1 MSQEYTEDKEV
12 KLTKLSSGRRLLEAM
27 LILCSLFAIWLMAAL
42 LSFNPSDPSWSQ
54 TAWHEPIHNLGGAPG
69 AWLADTLFFI
79 FGVMAYTIP
88 VIIIGGC
95 WFAWRHQE
103 NDEYIDYFAVS
114 LRLIGALALILTSC
128 GLAAINADDIWYFA
142 SGGVI
147 GSLLS
152 TTLQPLLHSSGG
164 TIALLCI
171 WAAGLTLFTGWSWV
185 SIAEK
190 LGGGILSV
198 LTFAS
203 NRTRRDDT
211 WVDEGE
217 YEDEEEEYDD
227 EEAARP
233 QESRRARI
241 LRSALA
247 RRKRLAEKFT
257 NPMGRKT
264 DAALFSGKRM
274 DDGEEVVQYSASGAP
289 VAADDVLFSGASAA
303 RPAEDDVLFSGASAV
318 RPGDFDPYDPL
329 LNGHSIAEPVS
340 AAAAATAA
348 PQAWAESPVGH
359 HGAAPAY
366 QPEASYPPQQAYQP
380 EPAPFQQAAYQP
392 PAGQTAPQAY
402 QPEPAPYQ
410 QPVYDPRAGQP
421 APQAYQPEPAPYQ
434 QPAYDPY
441 AGQPA
446 PQAYQPEP
454 APYQQPAYDPH
465 AGQPAPQAYQPEPAP
480 YQQPAYDPHAGQPA
494 PQAYQPELAPYQQP
508 TYDPHAGQPA
518 PQAYQPEPAPYQQP
532 AYDPYAGQ
540 PAPQAYQQPAYDPH
554 AGQPAPQPYQP
565 EPAAYQPQS
574 APVPPPEPEPEVVQE
589 EVKRPP
595 LYYFEE
601 VEEKRARER
610 ELLASWYQPIPEPE
624 SPIATKPLTPPTTA
638 SKPPVE
644 TTVVSAVA
652 AGVHQATAAS
662 GGAAAATSSTA
673 ASAAATPLFSP
684 ASSGPRVQ
692 VKEGIGPKLPRPNRV
707 RVPTRREL
715 ASYGIKLPSQREAE
729 QRARQAE
736 RDPHY
741 DDELLSDEEADAME
755 QDELARQFAATQ
767 QQRYGHRWEDDNA
780 TDDDEADAA
789 AEAELARQFAA
800 TQQQRYATE
809 QPPGANP
816 FSPADYEFSPMKT
829 LVNDGPSEPLFTPTP
844 EVQPQQPAQRYQQPA
859 AAPQQGYQPAQHQPI
874 HHQPVPPQP
883 QSYPTASQPVQPQQP
898 VAPQGHQPAAPA
910 PQESL
915 IHPLLMRNGDS
926 RPLQKPT
933 TPLPSLDLL
942 TPPPSEVEP
951 VDTFALEQMAR
962 LVEARLADF
971 RIKADVVNYSPGPVI
986 TRFELNLAPGVKAA
1000 RISNLSRDLAR
1011 SLSTVAV
1018 RVVEV
1023 IPGKP
1028 YVGLELPNK
1037 KRQTVYLREVL
1048 DNAKFRDNPSPLT
1061 VVLGKDIAGDP
1072 VVADLAKM
1080 PHLLVAGTTG
1090 SGKSVGVNAMILSM
1104 LYKAQPEDVR
1114 FIMIDPKMLELSV
1127 YEGIPHLLTEVVTDM
1142 KDAANALRWSVNEM
1156 ERRYKLMSALGVRNL
1171 AGYNEKIA
1179 EAARMGRPIPDPYWK
1194 PGDSMDAVH
1203 PVLEKLPYIVVL
1215 VDEFADLMMTVGKK
1229 VEELIARLAQKA
1241 RAAGIHLVLAT
1252 QRPSVDVIT
1261 GLIKANI
1268 PTRIAFTVSSKI
1280 DSRTILDQGGAESLL
1295 GMGDMLYSG
1304 PNSTTPV
1311 RVHGAFVRDQEVH
1324 AVVQDWKARGRPQ
1337 YVDGITSDSESEGG
1351 GGGFDGGE
1359 ELDPLFDQAVN
1370 FVTEKRKASISGV
1383 QRQFRIGYNRAARI
1397 IEQME
1402 AQGIV
1407 SEQGHNGNREVLAP
1421 PPFE

>member
-1 MSQEYTEDKEV
+1 MSQEYTEDKDV
-12 KLTKLSSGRRLLEAM
+12 TLTKLSSGRRLLEAL
-27 LILCSLFAIWLMAAL
+27 LILIALFAVWLMAAL

-88 VIIIGGC
+88 VIIVGGC
-95 WFAWRHQE
+95 WFAWRHQST
-103 NDEYIDYFAVS
+103 DDYIDYFAVS
-114 LRLIGALALILTSC
+114 LRLIGVLALILTSC

-164 TIALLCI
+164 TIMLLCI

-190 LGGGILSV
+190 LGGWLLNI

-211 WVDEGE
+211 WVD
-217 YEDEEEEYDD
+217 DEEYDD
-227 EEAARP
+227 EYDEETDGVQR
-233 QESRRARI
+233 ESRRARI
-241 LRSALA
+241 LRGALA
-247 RRKRLAEKFT
+247 RRKRLAEKFS
-257 NPMGRKT
+257 NPRGRQT

-274 DDGEEVVQYSASGAP
+274 DDDEDIQYSARG
-289 VAADDVLFSGASAA
+289 VAADPDDVLFSGNRATQ
-303 RPAEDDVLFSGASAV
+303 PEYDE
-318 RPGDFDPYDPL
+318 YDPL
-329 LNGHSIAEPVS
+329 LNGHSVTEPVA
-340 AAAAATAA
+340 AAAAATAVTQTWAASADPIMQTPPMPGAEPVVAQPTVEWQPVPGPQTGEPVIAPAPEGYQPHPQYAQPQEAQSAPWPQPVPVASA
-348 PQAWAESPVGH
+348 PQYAATPATAAEYDSL
-359 HGAAPAY
+359 APQETQPQWQAPDAEQHW
-366 QPEASYPPQQAYQP
+366 QPEPTHQPTPVYQP
-380 EPAPFQQAAYQP
+380 EPIAAEPSHMP
-392 PAGQTAPQAY
+392 PPVI
-402 QPEPAPYQ
+402 E
-410 QPVYDPRAGQP
+410 QPVA
-421 APQAYQPEPAPYQ
+421 
-434 QPAYDPY
+434 
-441 AGQPA
+441 
-446 PQAYQPEP
+446 
-454 APYQQPAYDPH
+454 
-465 AGQPAPQAYQPEPAP
+465 
-480 YQQPAYDPHAGQPA
+480 
-494 PQAYQPELAPYQQP
+494 
-508 TYDPHAGQPA
+508 T
-518 PQAYQPEPAPYQQP
+518 
-532 AYDPYAGQ
+532 
-540 PAPQAYQQPAYDPH
+540 
-554 AGQPAPQPYQP
+554 
-565 EPAAYQPQS
+565 
-574 APVPPPEPEPEVVQE
+574 EPEPVIE
-589 EVKRPP
+589 ETRPARPP

-610 ELLASWYQPIPEPE
+610 EQLAAWYQPIPEPVKE
-624 SPIATKPLTPPTTA
+624 NVPVKPTVSVAP
-638 SKPPVE
+638 SIPPVE
-644 TTVVSAVA
+644 AVA
-652 AGVHQATAAS
+652 AAAS
-662 GGAAAATSSTA
+662 LDAGIKSGALAAGAAAAA
-673 ASAAATPLFSP
+673 PAFGLATGG
-684 ASSGPRVQ
+684 APRPQ
-692 VKEGIGPKLPRPNRV
+692 VKEGIGPQLPRPNRV

-715 ASYGIKLPSQREAE
+715 ASYGIKLPSQRIAEEKAREAE
-729 QRARQAE
+729 RNQYETGAQ
-736 RDPHY
+736 
-741 DDELLSDEEADAME
+741 LTDEEIDAMH
-755 QDELARQFAATQ
+755 QDELARQFAQSQQHRYGETYQHDTQ
-767 QQRYGHRWEDDNA
+767 QAEDDD
-780 TDDDEADAA
+780 TA

-800 TQQQRYATE
+800 SQQQRYSGE
-809 QPPGANP
+809 QPAGAQP
-816 FSPADYEFSPMKT
+816 FSLDDLDFSPMKV
-829 LVNDGPSEPLFTPTP
+829 LVDEGPHEPLFTPSVMPESTP
-844 EVQPQQPAQRYQQPA
+844 VQQPVA
-859 AAPQQGYQPAQHQPI
+859 
-874 HHQPVPPQP
+874 PQP
-883 QSYPTASQPVQPQQP
+883 QYQQPQQP
-898 VAPQGHQPAAPA
+898 VAPQPQYQQPQQPVA
-910 PQESL
+910 PQPQYQQPQQPIAPQPQYQQPQQPVAPQPQYQQPQQPVAPQPQYQQPQQPTAPQPQYQQPQQPVAPQPQYQQPQQPTAPQDSL

-926 RPLQKPT
+926 RPLQRPT

-1048 DNAKFRDNPSPLT
+1048 DNAKFRENPSPLT

-1194 PGDSMDAVH
+1194 PGDSMDVQH

-1304 PNSTTPV
+1304 PNSTMPV

-1359 ELDPLFDQAVN
+1359 ELDALFDQAVN
-1370 FVTEKRKASISGV
+1370 FVTQKRKASISGV

-1407 SEQGHNGNREVLAP
+1407 SAQGHNGNREVLAP

>member
-12 KLTKLSSGRRLLEAM
+12 TLSKLSSGRRLLEAL
-27 LILCSLFAIWLMAAL
+27 LIVIALFAVWLMAAL

-54 TAWHEPIHNLGGAPG
+54 TAWHEPIHNLGGVPG

-79 FGVMAYTIP
+79 FGVMAYTLP

-95 WFAWRHQE
+95 WFAWRHRQ
-103 NDEYIDYFAVS
+103 NDDYIDYFAVS

-152 TTLQPLLHSSGG
+152 SALQPMLHSSGG
-164 TIALLCI
+164 TLALLCI

-190 LGGGILSV
+190 IGSFILTI

-211 WVDEGE
+211 WVDEDE
-217 YEDEEEEYDD
+217 YEDEEEDD
-227 EEAARP
+227 APVQRR
-233 QESRRARI
+233 ESRRARI
-241 LRSALA
+241 LRGALA
-247 RRKRLAEKFT
+247 RRQRVAEKFA
-257 NPMGRKT
+257 NPLGRKT

-274 DDGEEVVQYSASGAP
+274 DEDEQVVYR
-289 VAADDVLFSGASAA
+289 AAGNQVDPDDVLFSGNRAT
-303 RPAEDDVLFSGASAV
+303 
-318 RPGDFDPYDPL
+318 PGDFDEYDPL
-329 LNGHSIAEPVS
+329 LNGHSVTEPVA
-340 AAAAATAA
+340 AAAAATTAAQAYAA
-348 PQAWAESPVGH
+348 PVDAVMPSAPVSPPESVIQ
-359 HGAAPAY
+359 
-366 QPEASYPPQQAYQP
+366 QPQVDW
-380 EPAPFQQAAYQP
+380 
-392 PAGQTAPQAY
+392 QTAPGVHT
-402 QPEPAPYQ
+402 PEPVIA
-410 QPVYDPRAGQP
+410 
-421 APQAYQPEPAPYQ
+421 PEPESYIPVQ
-434 QPAYDPY
+434 QE
-441 AGQPA
+441 QW
-446 PQAYQPEP
+446 Q
-454 APYQQPAYDPH
+454 
-465 AGQPAPQAYQPEPAP
+465 
-480 YQQPAYDPHAGQPA
+480 
-494 PQAYQPELAPYQQP
+494 
-508 TYDPHAGQPA
+508 
-518 PQAYQPEPAPYQQP
+518 
-532 AYDPYAGQ
+532 
-540 PAPQAYQQPAYDPH
+540 
-554 AGQPAPQPYQP
+554 QPYQP
-565 EPAAYQPQS
+565 PQPAYEPQHNAHYEQPVTQPYQEYVPEPVEPVQPYVAPQ
-574 APVPPPEPEPEVVQE
+574 PEPEPEPEIVE
-589 EVKRPP
+589 EVKPARPP

-601 VEEKRARER
+601 VEERRARER
-610 ELLASWYQPIPEPE
+610 EQLAAWYQPVPEPVQE
-624 SPIATKPLTPPTTA
+624 PVTKA
-638 SKPPVE
+638 AAVSAPPVDP
-644 TTVVSAVA
+644 TPSVA
-652 AGVHQATAAS
+652 PVAESVKQATAAAAVAAPVFS
-662 GGAAAATSSTA
+662 LATGGA
-673 ASAAATPLFSP
+673 
-684 ASSGPRVQ
+684 PRPQ
-692 VKEGIGPKLPRPNRV
+692 VKEGIGPQLPRPNRV

-715 ASYGIKLPSQREAE
+715 ASYGIKLPSQRMAE
-729 QRARQAE
+729 EKARESEYEDDADDMQQA
-736 RDPHY
+736 
-741 DDELLSDEEADAME
+741 
-755 QDELARQFAATQ
+755 ELARQFAAQ
-767 QQRYGHRWEDDNA
+767 QNQRYGEEYQHDEPA
-780 TDDDEADAA
+780 LDDDDA

-800 TQQQRYATE
+800 TQQQRYSGE
-809 QPPGANP
+809 QPAGANP
-816 FSPADYEFSPMKT
+816 FSLSDFEFSPMKD
-829 LVNDGPSEPLFTPTP
+829 LVDDGPSEPLFTPSVMP
-844 EVQPQQPAQRYQQPA
+844 EAEPVRQQPAQPSYAPQPQQPA
-859 AAPQQGYQPAQHQPI
+859 PQAY
-874 HHQPVPPQP
+874 
-883 QSYPTASQPVQPQQP
+883 TQPQQP
-898 VAPQGHQPAAPA
+898 QQPPQFQQPAPQ

-926 RPLQKPT
+926 RPLQRPS

-942 TPPPSEVEP
+942 TPPPAEVEP

-1048 DNAKFRDNPSPLT
+1048 DNTKFRDNPSPLT

-1194 PGDSMDAVH
+1194 PGDSMDAQH

-1304 PNSTTPV
+1304 PNSTSPV

-1337 YVDGITSDSESEGG
+1337 YVDGITSDTESEGG

-1421 PPFE
+1421 PPFD

>member
-1 MSQEYTEDKEV
+1 MLLSVLASGGKSLEPREPFLSQEYTEDKDV
-12 KLTKLSSGRRLLEAM
+12 TLTKLSSGRRLLEAL
-27 LILCSLFAIWLMAAL
+27 LILIALFAVWLMAAL

-88 VIIIGGC
+88 VIIVGGC
-95 WFAWRHQE
+95 WFAWRHQST
-103 NDEYIDYFAVS
+103 DDYIDYFAVS
-114 LRLIGALALILTSC
+114 LRLIGVLALILTSC

-164 TIALLCI
+164 TIMLLCI

-190 LGGGILSV
+190 LGGWLLNI

-211 WVDEGE
+211 WVD
-217 YEDEEEEYDD
+217 DEEYDD
-227 EEAARP
+227 EYDEETDGVQR
-233 QESRRARI
+233 ESRRARI
-241 LRSALA
+241 LRGALA
-247 RRKRLAEKFT
+247 RRKRLAEKFS
-257 NPMGRKT
+257 NPRGRQT

-274 DDGEEVVQYSASGAP
+274 DDDEDIQYSARG
-289 VAADDVLFSGASAA
+289 VAADPDDVLFSGNRATQ
-303 RPAEDDVLFSGASAV
+303 PEYDE
-318 RPGDFDPYDPL
+318 YDPL
-329 LNGHSIAEPVS
+329 LNGHSVTEPVA
-340 AAAAATAA
+340 AAAAATAVTQTWAASADPIMQTPPMPGAEPVVAQPTVEWQPVPGPQTGEPVMAPAPEGYQPHPQYAQPQEAQSAPWQQPVPVASA
-348 PQAWAESPVGH
+348 PQYAATPATAAEYDSL
-359 HGAAPAY
+359 APQETQPQWQAPDAEQHW
-366 QPEASYPPQQAYQP
+366 QPEPTHQPEPVYQP
-380 EPAPFQQAAYQP
+380 EPIAAEPSHMP
-392 PAGQTAPQAY
+392 PPVI
-402 QPEPAPYQ
+402 E
-410 QPVYDPRAGQP
+410 QPVA
-421 APQAYQPEPAPYQ
+421 
-434 QPAYDPY
+434 
-441 AGQPA
+441 
-446 PQAYQPEP
+446 
-454 APYQQPAYDPH
+454 
-465 AGQPAPQAYQPEPAP
+465 
-480 YQQPAYDPHAGQPA
+480 
-494 PQAYQPELAPYQQP
+494 
-508 TYDPHAGQPA
+508 T
-518 PQAYQPEPAPYQQP
+518 
-532 AYDPYAGQ
+532 
-540 PAPQAYQQPAYDPH
+540 
-554 AGQPAPQPYQP
+554 
-565 EPAAYQPQS
+565 
-574 APVPPPEPEPEVVQE
+574 EPEPDTE
-589 EVKRPP
+589 ETRPARPP

-610 ELLASWYQPIPEPE
+610 EQLAAWYQPIPEPVKE
-624 SPIATKPLTPPTTA
+624 NVPVKPTVSVAP
-638 SKPPVE
+638 SIPPVE
-644 TTVVSAVA
+644 AVA
-652 AGVHQATAAS
+652 AAAS
-662 GGAAAATSSTA
+662 LDAGIKSGALAAGAAAAAPAFSL
-673 ASAAATPLFSP
+673 ATGG
-684 ASSGPRVQ
+684 APRPQ
-692 VKEGIGPKLPRPNRV
+692 VKEGIGPQLPRPNRV

-715 ASYGIKLPSQREAE
+715 ASYGIKLPSQRIAEEKAREAE
-729 QRARQAE
+729 RNQYETGAQ
-736 RDPHY
+736 
-741 DDELLSDEEADAME
+741 LTDEEIDAMH
-755 QDELARQFAATQ
+755 QDELARQFAQSQQHRYGETYQHDTQ
-767 QQRYGHRWEDDNA
+767 QAEDDD
-780 TDDDEADAA
+780 TA

-800 TQQQRYATE
+800 SQQQRYSGE
-809 QPPGANP
+809 QPAGAQP
-816 FSPADYEFSPMKT
+816 FSLDDLDFSPMKV
-829 LVNDGPSEPLFTPTP
+829 LVDEGPHEPLFTPGVMPESTP
-844 EVQPQQPAQRYQQPA
+844 VQQPVA
-859 AAPQQGYQPAQHQPI
+859 
-874 HHQPVPPQP
+874 PQP
-883 QSYPTASQPVQPQQP
+883 QYQQPQQP
-898 VAPQGHQPAAPA
+898 VAPQPQYQQPQQPVASQPQYQQPQQPVA
-910 PQESL
+910 PQPQYQQPQQPVAPQPQYQQPQQPVAPQPQYQQPQQPVAPQPQYQQPQQPVAPQPQYQQPQQPTAPQDSL

-926 RPLQKPT
+926 RPLQRPT

-1048 DNAKFRDNPSPLT
+1048 DNAKFRENPSPLT

-1194 PGDSMDAVH
+1194 PGDSMDVQH

-1304 PNSTTPV
+1304 PNSTMPV

-1359 ELDPLFDQAVN
+1359 ELDALFDQAVN
-1370 FVTEKRKASISGV
+1370 FVTQKRKASISGV

-1407 SEQGHNGNREVLAP
+1407 SAQGHNGNREVLAP

>member
-12 KLTKLSSGRRLLEAM
+12 TLTKLSSGRRLLEAL
-27 LILCSLFAIWLMAAL
+27 LILIVLFAVWLMAAL

-54 TAWHEPIHNLGGAPG
+54 TAWHEPIHNLGGMPG

-88 VIIIGGC
+88 VIIVGGC
-95 WFAWRHQE
+95 WFAWRHQSS
-103 NDEYIDYFAVS
+103 DEYIDYFAVS
-114 LRLIGALALILTSC
+114 LRIIGVLALILTSC

-164 TIALLCI
+164 TIALLCV

-185 SIAEK
+185 TIAEK
-190 LGGGILSV
+190 LGGWILNI

-211 WVDEGE
+211 WVDEDEYEDDEE
-217 YEDEEEEYDD
+217 YEDENHGK
-227 EEAARP
+227 
-233 QESRRARI
+233 QHESRRARI
-241 LRSALA
+241 LRGALA
-247 RRKRLAEKFT
+247 RRKRLAEKFI
-257 NPMGRKT
+257 NPMGRQT

-274 DDGEEVVQYSASGAP
+274 DDDEEIIYNARG
-289 VAADDVLFSGASAA
+289 VAADPDDVLFSGNRATQ
-303 RPAEDDVLFSGASAV
+303 PEYDE
-318 RPGDFDPYDPL
+318 YDPL
-329 LNGHSIAEPVS
+329 LNGAPITEPV
-340 AAAAATAA
+340 AVAAAATTATQSWAA
-348 PQAWAESPVGH
+348 PVEPVTQTPPVASVDVPPSQPTVAWQPVPGPQT
-359 HGAAPAY
+359 GEPVIAPA
-366 QPEASYPPQQAYQP
+366 PEGYPQQSQYAQP
-380 EPAPFQQAAYQP
+380 AVQYNEPL
-392 PAGQTAPQAY
+392 
-402 QPEPAPYQ
+402 Q
-410 QPVYDPRAGQP
+410 QPVQPQQPYYAPAAEQP
-421 APQAYQPEPAPYQ
+421 AQQPYYAPAAEQPVQQPYYAPAPEQPVAGNAWQAEEQQSTFAPQSTYQTEQTYQ
-434 QPAYDPY
+434 QPA
-441 AGQPA
+441 AQ
-446 PQAYQPEP
+446 EP
-454 APYQQPAYDPH
+454 LYQQP
-465 AGQPAPQAYQPEPAP
+465 QSVE
-480 YQQPAYDPHAGQPA
+480 QQP
-494 PQAYQPELAPYQQP
+494 
-508 TYDPHAGQPA
+508 
-518 PQAYQPEPAPYQQP
+518 
-532 AYDPYAGQ
+532 
-540 PAPQAYQQPAYDPH
+540 
-554 AGQPAPQPYQP
+554 
-565 EPAAYQPQS
+565 
-574 APVPPPEPEPEVVQE
+574 VVEPEPVVE
-589 EVKRPP
+589 ETKPARPP

-610 ELLASWYQPIPEPE
+610 EQLAAWYQPIPEPVKE
-624 SPIATKPLTPPTTA
+624 PEPIKSSLKAPSVA
-638 SKPPVE
+638 AVPPVE
-644 TTVVSAVA
+644 AAAAVSPL
-652 AGVHQATAAS
+652 AS
-662 GGAAAATSSTA
+662 GVKKATLATGAAATVA
-673 ASAAATPLFSP
+673 APVFSL
-684 ASSGPRVQ
+684 ANSGGPRPQ
-692 VKEGIGPKLPRPNRV
+692 VKEGIGPQLPRPKRI

-715 ASYGIKLPSQREAE
+715 ASYGIKLPSQRAAEEKAREA
-729 QRARQAE
+729 QRNQY
-736 RDPHY
+736 DSGDQY
-741 DDELLSDEEADAME
+741 NDDEIDAMQ
-755 QDELARQFAATQ
+755 QDELARQFAQTQ
-767 QQRYGHRWEDDNA
+767 QQRYGEQYQHDVPVNAED
-780 TDDDEADAA
+780 ADAA
-789 AEAELARQFAA
+789 AEAELARQFAQ
-800 TQQQRYATE
+800 TQQQRYSGE
-809 QPPGANP
+809 QPAGANP
-816 FSPADYEFSPMKT
+816 FSLDDFEFSPMKA
-829 LVNDGPSEPLFTPTP
+829 LLDDGPHEPLFTPIVEP
-844 EVQPQQPAQRYQQPA
+844 VQ
-859 AAPQQGYQPAQHQPI
+859 
-874 HHQPVPPQP
+874 
-883 QSYPTASQPVQPQQP
+883 QPQQP
-898 VAPQGHQPAAPA
+898 VAPQQQYQQPQQPVPPQQQYQQPQQPVA
-910 PQESL
+910 PQPQYQQPQQQVAPQPQYQQPQQPVAPQPQYQQPQQPVAPQPQYQQPQQPVAPQQQDTL
-915 IHPLLMRNGDS
+915 LHPLLMRNGDS
-926 RPLQKPT
+926 RPLHKPT

-1061 VVLGKDIAGDP
+1061 VVLGKDIAGEP

-1142 KDAANALRWSVNEM
+1142 KDAANALRWCVNEM

-1179 EAARMGRPIPDPYWK
+1179 EADRMMRPIPDPYWK
-1194 PGDSMDAVH
+1194 PGDSMDAQH
-1203 PVLEKLPYIVVL
+1203 PVLKKEPYIVVL

-1280 DSRTILDQGGAESLL
+1280 DSRTILDQAGAESLL

-1304 PNSTTPV
+1304 PNSTLPV

-1351 GGGFDGGE
+1351 AGGFDGAE
-1359 ELDPLFDQAVN
+1359 ELDPLFDQAVQ

-1421 PPFE
+1421 PPFD

>member
-1 MSQEYTEDKEV
+1 MSQEYTEDKDV
-12 KLTKLSSGRRLLEAM
+12 TLTKLSSGRRLLEAL
-27 LILCSLFAIWLMAAL
+27 LILIALFAVWLMAAL

-88 VIIIGGC
+88 VIIVGGC
-95 WFAWRHQE
+95 WFAWRHQST
-103 NDEYIDYFAVS
+103 DDYIDYFAVS
-114 LRLIGALALILTSC
+114 LRLIGVLALILTSC

-164 TIALLCI
+164 TIMLLCI

-190 LGGGILSV
+190 LGGWLLNI

-211 WVDEGE
+211 WVD
-217 YEDEEEEYDD
+217 DEEYDD
-227 EEAARP
+227 EYDEETDGVQR
-233 QESRRARI
+233 ESRRARI
-241 LRSALA
+241 LRGALA
-247 RRKRLAEKFT
+247 RRKRLAEKFS
-257 NPMGRKT
+257 NPRGRQT

-274 DDGEEVVQYSASGAP
+274 DDDEDIQYSARG
-289 VAADDVLFSGASAA
+289 VAADPDDVLFSGNRATQ
-303 RPAEDDVLFSGASAV
+303 PEYDE
-318 RPGDFDPYDPL
+318 YDPL
-329 LNGHSIAEPVS
+329 LNGHSVTEPVA
-340 AAAAATAA
+340 AAAAATAVTQTWAASADPIMQTPPMPGAEPVVAQPTVEWQPVPGPQTGEPVIAPAPEGYQPHPQYAQPQEAQSAPWQQPVPVASA
-348 PQAWAESPVGH
+348 PQYAATPATAAEYDSL
-359 HGAAPAY
+359 APQETQPQWQAPDAEQHW
-366 QPEASYPPQQAYQP
+366 QPEPTHQPEPVYQP
-380 EPAPFQQAAYQP
+380 EPIAAEPSHMP
-392 PAGQTAPQAY
+392 PPVI
-402 QPEPAPYQ
+402 E
-410 QPVYDPRAGQP
+410 QPVA
-421 APQAYQPEPAPYQ
+421 
-434 QPAYDPY
+434 
-441 AGQPA
+441 
-446 PQAYQPEP
+446 
-454 APYQQPAYDPH
+454 
-465 AGQPAPQAYQPEPAP
+465 
-480 YQQPAYDPHAGQPA
+480 
-494 PQAYQPELAPYQQP
+494 
-508 TYDPHAGQPA
+508 T
-518 PQAYQPEPAPYQQP
+518 
-532 AYDPYAGQ
+532 
-540 PAPQAYQQPAYDPH
+540 
-554 AGQPAPQPYQP
+554 
-565 EPAAYQPQS
+565 
-574 APVPPPEPEPEVVQE
+574 EPEPDTE
-589 EVKRPP
+589 ETRPARPP

-601 VEEKRARER
+601 VEEKRARKR
-610 ELLASWYQPIPEPE
+610 EQLAAWYQPIPEPVKE
-624 SPIATKPLTPPTTA
+624 NVPVKPTVSVAP
-638 SKPPVE
+638 SIPPVE
-644 TTVVSAVA
+644 AVA
-652 AGVHQATAAS
+652 AAAS
-662 GGAAAATSSTA
+662 LDAGIKSGALAAGAAAAAPAFSL
-673 ASAAATPLFSP
+673 ATGG
-684 ASSGPRVQ
+684 APRPQ
-692 VKEGIGPKLPRPNRV
+692 VKEGIGPQLPRPNRV

-715 ASYGIKLPSQREAE
+715 ASYGIKLPSQRIAEEKAREAE
-729 QRARQAE
+729 RNQYETGVQ
-736 RDPHY
+736 
-741 DDELLSDEEADAME
+741 LTDEEIDAMH
-755 QDELARQFAATQ
+755 QDELARQFAQSQQHRYGETYQHDTQ
-767 QQRYGHRWEDDNA
+767 QAEDDD
-780 TDDDEADAA
+780 TA

-800 TQQQRYATE
+800 SQQQRYSGE
-809 QPPGANP
+809 QPAGAQP
-816 FSPADYEFSPMKT
+816 FSLDDLDFSPMKV
-829 LVNDGPSEPLFTPTP
+829 LVDEGPHEPLFTPGVMPESTP
-844 EVQPQQPAQRYQQPA
+844 VQQPVA
-859 AAPQQGYQPAQHQPI
+859 
-874 HHQPVPPQP
+874 PQP
-883 QSYPTASQPVQPQQP
+883 QPQYQQPQQP
-898 VAPQGHQPAAPA
+898 VAPQPQYQQPQQPVA
-910 PQESL
+910 PQPQYQQPQQPVAPQPQYQQPQQPVAPQPQYQQPQQPTAPQDSL

-926 RPLQKPT
+926 RPLQRPT

-1048 DNAKFRDNPSPLT
+1048 DNAKFRENPSPLT

-1194 PGDSMDAVH
+1194 PGDSMDVQH

-1304 PNSTTPV
+1304 PNSTMPV

-1359 ELDPLFDQAVN
+1359 ELDALFDQAVN
-1370 FVTEKRKASISGV
+1370 FVTQKRKASISGV

-1407 SEQGHNGNREVLAP
+1407 SAQGHNGNREVLAP

>member
-12 KLTKLSSGRRLLEAM
+12 TLTKLSSGRRLLEAL
-27 LILCSLFAIWLMAAL
+27 LILIVLFAVWLMAAL

-54 TAWHEPIHNLGGAPG
+54 TAWHEPIHNLGGMPG

-88 VIIIGGC
+88 VIIVGGC
-95 WFAWRHQE
+95 WFAWRHQSS
-103 NDEYIDYFAVS
+103 DEYIDYFAVS
-114 LRLIGALALILTSC
+114 LRIIGVLALILTSC

-164 TIALLCI
+164 TIALLCV

-185 SIAEK
+185 TIAEK
-190 LGGGILSV
+190 LGGWILNI

-211 WVDEGE
+211 WVDEDEYEDDEE
-217 YEDEEEEYDD
+217 YEDENHGK
-227 EEAARP
+227 
-233 QESRRARI
+233 QHESRRARI
-241 LRSALA
+241 LRGALA
-247 RRKRLAEKFT
+247 RRKRLAEKFI
-257 NPMGRKT
+257 NPMGRQT

-274 DDGEEVVQYSASGAP
+274 DDDEEITYTARG
-289 VAADDVLFSGASAA
+289 VAADPDDVLFSGNRATQ
-303 RPAEDDVLFSGASAV
+303 PEYDE
-318 RPGDFDPYDPL
+318 YDPL
-329 LNGHSIAEPVS
+329 LNGAPITEPV
-340 AAAAATAA
+340 AVAAAATTATQSWAA
-348 PQAWAESPVGH
+348 PVEPVTQTPPVASVDVPPAQPTVAWQPVPGPQT
-359 HGAAPAY
+359 GEPVIAPA
-366 QPEASYPPQQAYQP
+366 PEGSPQQSQYAQP
-380 EPAPFQQAAYQP
+380 AVQYNEPL
-392 PAGQTAPQAY
+392 
-402 QPEPAPYQ
+402 Q
-410 QPVYDPRAGQP
+410 QPVQPQQPYYAPAAEQP
-421 APQAYQPEPAPYQ
+421 AQQPYYAPAPEQPVAGNAWQAEEQQSTFAPQSTYQTEQTYQ
-434 QPAYDPY
+434 QPA
-441 AGQPA
+441 AQ
-446 PQAYQPEP
+446 EP
-454 APYQQPAYDPH
+454 LYQQP
-465 AGQPAPQAYQPEPAP
+465 QPVE
-480 YQQPAYDPHAGQPA
+480 QQP
-494 PQAYQPELAPYQQP
+494 
-508 TYDPHAGQPA
+508 
-518 PQAYQPEPAPYQQP
+518 
-532 AYDPYAGQ
+532 
-540 PAPQAYQQPAYDPH
+540 
-554 AGQPAPQPYQP
+554 
-565 EPAAYQPQS
+565 
-574 APVPPPEPEPEVVQE
+574 VVEPEPVVE
-589 EVKRPP
+589 ETKPARPP

-610 ELLASWYQPIPEPE
+610 EQLAAWYQPIPEPVKE
-624 SPIATKPLTPPTTA
+624 PEPIKSSLKAPSVA
-638 SKPPVE
+638 AVPPVE
-644 TTVVSAVA
+644 AAAAVSPL
-652 AGVHQATAAS
+652 AS
-662 GGAAAATSSTA
+662 GVKKATLATGAAATVA
-673 ASAAATPLFSP
+673 APVFSL
-684 ASSGPRVQ
+684 ANSGGPRPQ
-692 VKEGIGPKLPRPNRV
+692 VKEGIGPQLPRPKRI

-715 ASYGIKLPSQREAE
+715 ASYGIKLPSQRAAEEKAREA
-729 QRARQAE
+729 QRNQY
-736 RDPHY
+736 DSGDQY
-741 DDELLSDEEADAME
+741 NDDEIDAMQ
-755 QDELARQFAATQ
+755 QDELARQFAQTQ
-767 QQRYGHRWEDDNA
+767 QQRYGEQYQHDVPVNAED
-780 TDDDEADAA
+780 ADAA
-789 AEAELARQFAA
+789 AEAELARQFAQ
-800 TQQQRYATE
+800 TQQQRYSGE
-809 QPPGANP
+809 QPAGANP
-816 FSPADYEFSPMKT
+816 FSLDDFEFSPMKA
-829 LVNDGPSEPLFTPTP
+829 LLDDGPHEPLFTPIVEP
-844 EVQPQQPAQRYQQPA
+844 VQ
-859 AAPQQGYQPAQHQPI
+859 
-874 HHQPVPPQP
+874 
-883 QSYPTASQPVQPQQP
+883 QPQQP
-898 VAPQGHQPAAPA
+898 VAPQQQYQQPQQPVPPQPQYQQPQQPVA
-910 PQESL
+910 PQPQYQQPQQPVAPQQQYQQPQQPVAPQQQYQQPQQPVAPQPQDTL
-915 IHPLLMRNGDS
+915 LHPLLMRNGDS
-926 RPLQKPT
+926 RPLHKPT

-1061 VVLGKDIAGDP
+1061 VVLGKDIAGEP

-1142 KDAANALRWSVNEM
+1142 KDAANALRWCVNEM

-1179 EAARMGRPIPDPYWK
+1179 EADRMMRPIPDPYWK
-1194 PGDSMDAVH
+1194 PGDSMDAQH
-1203 PVLEKLPYIVVL
+1203 PVLKKEPYIVVL

-1280 DSRTILDQGGAESLL
+1280 DSRTILDQAGAESLL

-1304 PNSTTPV
+1304 PNSTLPV

-1351 GGGFDGGE
+1351 AGGFDGAE
-1359 ELDPLFDQAVN
+1359 ELDPLFDQAVQ

-1421 PPFE
+1421 PPFD

>member
-12 KLTKLSSGRRLLEAM
+12 TLTKLSSGRRLLEAL
-27 LILCSLFAIWLMAAL
+27 LILIVLFAVWLMAAL

-54 TAWHEPIHNLGGAPG
+54 TAWHEPIHNLGGMPG

-88 VIIIGGC
+88 VIIVGGC
-95 WFAWRHQE
+95 WFAWRHQSS
-103 NDEYIDYFAVS
+103 DEYIDYFAVS
-114 LRLIGALALILTSC
+114 LRIIGVLALILTSC

-164 TIALLCI
+164 TIALLCV

-185 SIAEK
+185 TIAEK
-190 LGGGILSV
+190 LGGWILNI

-211 WVDEGE
+211 WVDEDEYEDDEE
-217 YEDEEEEYDD
+217 YEDENHGK
-227 EEAARP
+227 
-233 QESRRARI
+233 QHESRRARI
-241 LRSALA
+241 LRGALA
-247 RRKRLAEKFT
+247 RRKRLAEKFI
-257 NPMGRKT
+257 NPMGRQT

-274 DDGEEVVQYSASGAP
+274 DDDEEITYTARG
-289 VAADDVLFSGASAA
+289 VAADPDDVLFSGNRATQ
-303 RPAEDDVLFSGASAV
+303 PEYDE
-318 RPGDFDPYDPL
+318 YDPL
-329 LNGHSIAEPVS
+329 LNGAPITEPV
-340 AAAAATAA
+340 AVAAAATTATQSWAA
-348 PQAWAESPVGH
+348 PVEPVTQTPPVASVDVPPSQPTVAWQPVPGPQT
-359 HGAAPAY
+359 GEPVIAPA
-366 QPEASYPPQQAYQP
+366 PEGYPQQSQYAQP
-380 EPAPFQQAAYQP
+380 AVQYNEPL
-392 PAGQTAPQAY
+392 
-402 QPEPAPYQ
+402 Q
-410 QPVYDPRAGQP
+410 QPVQPQQPYYAPAAEQP
-421 APQAYQPEPAPYQ
+421 AQQPYYAPAAEQPVQQPYYAPAPEQPVAGNAWQAEEQQSTFAPQSTYQTEQTYQ
-434 QPAYDPY
+434 QPA
-441 AGQPA
+441 AQ
-446 PQAYQPEP
+446 EP
-454 APYQQPAYDPH
+454 LYQQP
-465 AGQPAPQAYQPEPAP
+465 QSVE
-480 YQQPAYDPHAGQPA
+480 QQP
-494 PQAYQPELAPYQQP
+494 
-508 TYDPHAGQPA
+508 
-518 PQAYQPEPAPYQQP
+518 
-532 AYDPYAGQ
+532 
-540 PAPQAYQQPAYDPH
+540 
-554 AGQPAPQPYQP
+554 
-565 EPAAYQPQS
+565 
-574 APVPPPEPEPEVVQE
+574 VVEPEPVVE
-589 EVKRPP
+589 ETKPARPP

-610 ELLASWYQPIPEPE
+610 EQLAAWYQPIPEPVKE
-624 SPIATKPLTPPTTA
+624 PEPIKSSLKAPSVA
-638 SKPPVE
+638 AVPPVE
-644 TTVVSAVA
+644 AAAAVSPL
-652 AGVHQATAAS
+652 AS
-662 GGAAAATSSTA
+662 GVKKATLATGAAATVA
-673 ASAAATPLFSP
+673 APVFSL
-684 ASSGPRVQ
+684 ANSGGPRPQ
-692 VKEGIGPKLPRPNRV
+692 VKEGIGPQLPRPKRI

-715 ASYGIKLPSQREAE
+715 ASYGIKLPSQRAAEEKAREA
-729 QRARQAE
+729 QRNQY
-736 RDPHY
+736 DSGDQY
-741 DDELLSDEEADAME
+741 NDDEIDAMQ
-755 QDELARQFAATQ
+755 QDELARQFAQTQ
-767 QQRYGHRWEDDNA
+767 QQRYGEQYQHDVPVNAED
-780 TDDDEADAA
+780 ADAA
-789 AEAELARQFAA
+789 AEAELARQFAQ
-800 TQQQRYATE
+800 TQQQRYSGE
-809 QPPGANP
+809 QPAGANP
-816 FSPADYEFSPMKT
+816 FSLDDFEFSPMKA
-829 LVNDGPSEPLFTPTP
+829 LLDDGPHEPLFTPIVEP
-844 EVQPQQPAQRYQQPA
+844 VQ
-859 AAPQQGYQPAQHQPI
+859 
-874 HHQPVPPQP
+874 
-883 QSYPTASQPVQPQQP
+883 QPQQP
-898 VAPQGHQPAAPA
+898 VAPQQQYQQPQQPVPPQPQYQQPQQPVA
-910 PQESL
+910 PQPQYQQPQQPVAPQQQYQQPQQPVPPQQQYQQPQQPVAPQPQDTL
-915 IHPLLMRNGDS
+915 LHPLLMRNGDS
-926 RPLQKPT
+926 RPLHKPT

-1061 VVLGKDIAGDP
+1061 VVLGKDIAGEP

-1142 KDAANALRWSVNEM
+1142 KDAANALRWCVNEM

-1179 EAARMGRPIPDPYWK
+1179 EADRMMRPIPDPYWK
-1194 PGDSMDAVH
+1194 PGDSMDAQH
-1203 PVLEKLPYIVVL
+1203 PVLKKEPYIVVL

-1280 DSRTILDQGGAESLL
+1280 DSRTILDQAGAESLL

-1304 PNSTTPV
+1304 PNSTLPV

-1351 GGGFDGGE
+1351 AGGFDGAE
-1359 ELDPLFDQAVN
+1359 ELDPLFDQAVQ

-1421 PPFE
+1421 PPFD

>member
-12 KLTKLSSGRRLLEAM
+12 TLTKLSSGRRLLEAL
-27 LILCSLFAIWLMAAL
+27 LILIVLFAVWLMAAL

-54 TAWHEPIHNLGGAPG
+54 TAWHEPIHNLGGMPG

-88 VIIIGGC
+88 VIIVGGC
-95 WFAWRHQE
+95 WFAWRHQSS
-103 NDEYIDYFAVS
+103 DEYIDYFAVS
-114 LRLIGALALILTSC
+114 LRIIGVLALILTSC

-164 TIALLCI
+164 TIALLCV

-185 SIAEK
+185 TIAEK
-190 LGGGILSV
+190 LGGWILNI

-211 WVDEGE
+211 WVDEDEYEDDEE
-217 YEDEEEEYDD
+217 YEDENHGK
-227 EEAARP
+227 
-233 QESRRARI
+233 QHESRRARI
-241 LRSALA
+241 LRGALA
-247 RRKRLAEKFT
+247 RRKRLAEKFI
-257 NPMGRKT
+257 NPMGRQT

-274 DDGEEVVQYSASGAP
+274 DDDEEITYTARG
-289 VAADDVLFSGASAA
+289 VAADPDDVLFSGNRATQ
-303 RPAEDDVLFSGASAV
+303 PEYDE
-318 RPGDFDPYDPL
+318 YDPL
-329 LNGHSIAEPVS
+329 LNGAPITEPV
-340 AAAAATAA
+340 AVAAATTTATQSWAA
-348 PQAWAESPVGH
+348 PVEPVTQTPPVASVDVPPSQPTVAWQPVPGPQT
-359 HGAAPAY
+359 GEPVIAPA
-366 QPEASYPPQQAYQP
+366 PEGYPQQSQYAQP
-380 EPAPFQQAAYQP
+380 AVQYNEPL
-392 PAGQTAPQAY
+392 
-402 QPEPAPYQ
+402 Q
-410 QPVYDPRAGQP
+410 QPVQPQQPYYAPAAEQP
-421 APQAYQPEPAPYQ
+421 AQQPYYAPAAEQPVQQPYYATAPEQPAQQPYYAPAPEQPVAGNAWQAEEQQSTFAPQSTYQTEQTYQ
-434 QPAYDPY
+434 QPA
-441 AGQPA
+441 AQ
-446 PQAYQPEP
+446 EP
-454 APYQQPAYDPH
+454 LYQQP
-465 AGQPAPQAYQPEPAP
+465 QSVE
-480 YQQPAYDPHAGQPA
+480 QQP
-494 PQAYQPELAPYQQP
+494 
-508 TYDPHAGQPA
+508 
-518 PQAYQPEPAPYQQP
+518 
-532 AYDPYAGQ
+532 
-540 PAPQAYQQPAYDPH
+540 
-554 AGQPAPQPYQP
+554 
-565 EPAAYQPQS
+565 
-574 APVPPPEPEPEVVQE
+574 VVEPEPVVE
-589 EVKRPP
+589 ETKPARPP

-610 ELLASWYQPIPEPE
+610 EQLAAWYQPIPEPVKE
-624 SPIATKPLTPPTTA
+624 PEPIKSSLKAPSVA
-638 SKPPVE
+638 AVPPVE
-644 TTVVSAVA
+644 AAAAVSPL
-652 AGVHQATAAS
+652 AS
-662 GGAAAATSSTA
+662 GVKKATLATGAAATVA
-673 ASAAATPLFSP
+673 APVFSL
-684 ASSGPRVQ
+684 ANSGGPRPQ
-692 VKEGIGPKLPRPNRV
+692 VKEGIGPQLPRPKRI

-715 ASYGIKLPSQREAE
+715 ASYGIKLPSQRAAEEKAREA
-729 QRARQAE
+729 QRNQY
-736 RDPHY
+736 DSGDQY
-741 DDELLSDEEADAME
+741 NDDEIDAMQ
-755 QDELARQFAATQ
+755 QDELARQFAQTQ
-767 QQRYGHRWEDDNA
+767 QQRYGEQYQHDVPVNAED
-780 TDDDEADAA
+780 ADAA
-789 AEAELARQFAA
+789 AEAELARQFAQ
-800 TQQQRYATE
+800 TQQQRYSGE
-809 QPPGANP
+809 QPAGANP
-816 FSPADYEFSPMKT
+816 FSLDDFEFSPMKA
-829 LVNDGPSEPLFTPTP
+829 LLDDGPHEPLFTPIVEP
-844 EVQPQQPAQRYQQPA
+844 VQ
-859 AAPQQGYQPAQHQPI
+859 
-874 HHQPVPPQP
+874 
-883 QSYPTASQPVQPQQP
+883 QPQQP
-898 VAPQGHQPAAPA
+898 VAPQQ
-910 PQESL
+910 QDTL
-915 IHPLLMRNGDS
+915 LHPLLMRNGDS
-926 RPLQKPT
+926 RPLHKPT

-1061 VVLGKDIAGDP
+1061 VVLGKDIAGEP

-1142 KDAANALRWSVNEM
+1142 KDAANALRWCVNEM

-1179 EAARMGRPIPDPYWK
+1179 EADRMMRPIPDPYWK
-1194 PGDSMDAVH
+1194 PGDSMDAQH
-1203 PVLEKLPYIVVL
+1203 PVLKKEPYIVVL

-1280 DSRTILDQGGAESLL
+1280 DSRTILDQAGAESLL

-1304 PNSTTPV
+1304 PNSTLPV

-1351 GGGFDGGE
+1351 AGGFDGAE
-1359 ELDPLFDQAVN
+1359 ELDPLFDQAVQ

-1421 PPFE
+1421 PPFD

>member
-12 KLTKLSSGRRLLEAM
+12 KLTKLSSGRRVLEAL

-54 TAWHEPIHNLGGAPG
+54 TAWHEPIHNLGGMPG

-103 NDEYIDYFAVS
+103 NDEYVDYFAVS

-190 LGGGILSV
+190 LGGAILSI

-217 YEDEEEEYDD
+217 YEDDEYED
-227 EEAARP
+227 EEDDDTAQPR
-233 QESRRARI
+233 ESRRARI

-247 RRKRLAEKFT
+247 RRKRLAEKFA

-274 DDGEEVVQYSASGAP
+274 DDAEAVQYSASGAP

-303 RPAEDDVLFSGASAV
+303 RP
-318 RPGDFDPYDPL
+318 GDLDPYDPL
-329 LNGHSIAEPVS
+329 LNGHTVADPIGAAS
-340 AAAAATAA
+340 AAVVA
-348 PQAWAESPVGH
+348 PQAWAEQGT
-359 HGAAPAY
+359 GQAY
-366 QPEASYPPQQAYQP
+366 QPEAAHLQPPVYQPEYAPQQPPVYQPEAAHPQQPAYQPQYAPQQPPVYQPEAAHPQQPVYQPEYAPQQPPVYQPEAAHPQQPIYQP
-380 EPAPFQQAAYQP
+380 EPAV
-392 PAGQTAPQAY
+392 
-402 QPEPAPYQ
+402 Q
-410 QPVYDPRAGQP
+410 QPVYHQ
-421 APQAYQPEPAPYQ
+421 EPAP
-434 QPAYDPY
+434 
-441 AGQPA
+441 
-446 PQAYQPEP
+446 
-454 APYQQPAYDPH
+454 
-465 AGQPAPQAYQPEPAP
+465 
-480 YQQPAYDPHAGQPA
+480 
-494 PQAYQPELAPYQQP
+494 
-508 TYDPHAGQPA
+508 
-518 PQAYQPEPAPYQQP
+518 
-532 AYDPYAGQ
+532 
-540 PAPQAYQQPAYDPH
+540 
-554 AGQPAPQPYQP
+554 
-565 EPAAYQPQS
+565 AA
-574 APVPPPEPEPEVVQE
+574 EPETPQE
-589 EVKRPP
+589 ETKRPP
-595 LYYFEE
+595 MYYFEE

-610 ELLASWYQPIPEPE
+610 ELLESWYQPIPEPA
-624 SPIATKPLTPPTTA
+624 SPVATKPITTPAAP
-638 SKPPVE
+638 SKPSVDAAAV
-644 TTVVSAVA
+644 TAVA
-652 AGVHQATAAS
+652 AGVHQATTS
-662 GGAAAATSSTA
+662 GSAAAAASVASTA
-673 ASAAATPLFSP
+673 ADAAPVFSP

-715 ASYGIKLPSQREAE
+715 ASYGIKLPSQRIAE
-729 QRARQAE
+729 ERARRAE
-736 RDPHY
+736 LEHHY
-741 DDELLSDEEADAME
+741 DNEPLSDEEADALE

-767 QQRYGHRWEDDNA
+767 QQRYGESWESES
-780 TDDDEADAA
+780 DEQDEDAA

-800 TQQQRYATE
+800 TQQQRYASE

-844 EVQPQQPAQRYQQPA
+844 EVQPQQPAQHYQQPA
-859 AAPQQGYQPAQHQPI
+859 AAPQQGYQPAQQPM
-874 HHQPVPPQP
+874 QQ
-883 QSYPTASQPVQPQQP
+883 QQP
-898 VAPQGHQPAAPA
+898 VAQQPAPS
-910 PQESL
+910 PQDSL

-926 RPLQKPT
+926 RPLQRPT

-1048 DNAKFRDNPSPLT
+1048 DCPKFRENPSPLT

-1304 PNSTTPV
+1304 PNSTMPV

>member
-1 MSQEYTEDKEV
+1 M
-12 KLTKLSSGRRLLEAM
+12 
-27 LILCSLFAIWLMAAL
+27 
-42 LSFNPSDPSWSQ
+42 
-54 TAWHEPIHNLGGAPG
+54 
-69 AWLADTLFFI
+69 
-79 FGVMAYTIP
+79 
-88 VIIIGGC
+88 
-95 WFAWRHQE
+95 
-103 NDEYIDYFAVS
+103 
-114 LRLIGALALILTSC
+114 ALILTSC

-164 TIALLCI
+164 TIALLCV

-185 SIAEK
+185 TIAEK
-190 LGGGILSV
+190 LGGWILNI

-211 WVDEGE
+211 WVDEDEYEDDEE
-217 YEDEEEEYDD
+217 YEDENHGK
-227 EEAARP
+227 
-233 QESRRARI
+233 QHESRRARI
-241 LRSALA
+241 LRGALA
-247 RRKRLAEKFT
+247 RRKRLAEKFI
-257 NPMGRKT
+257 NPMGRQT

-274 DDGEEVVQYSASGAP
+274 DDDEEITYTARG
-289 VAADDVLFSGASAA
+289 VAADPDDVLFSGNRATQ
-303 RPAEDDVLFSGASAV
+303 PEYDE
-318 RPGDFDPYDPL
+318 YDPL
-329 LNGHSIAEPVS
+329 LNGAPITEPV
-340 AAAAATAA
+340 AVAAAATTAAQSWAA
-348 PQAWAESPVGH
+348 PVEPVTQTPPVASVDVPPSQPTVAWQPVPGPQT
-359 HGAAPAY
+359 GEPVIAPA
-366 QPEASYPPQQAYQP
+366 PEGYPQQPQYAQP
-380 EPAPFQQAAYQP
+380 AVQYNEPL
-392 PAGQTAPQAY
+392 
-402 QPEPAPYQ
+402 Q
-410 QPVYDPRAGQP
+410 QPVQPQQPYYAPAAEQPVQQPYYAPAAEQPVQQPYYAP
-421 APQAYQPEPAPYQ
+421 APEQPVAGNAWQAEEQQSTFAPQSTYQTEQTYQ
-434 QPAYDPY
+434 QPA
-441 AGQPA
+441 AQ
-446 PQAYQPEP
+446 EP
-454 APYQQPAYDPH
+454 LYQQP
-465 AGQPAPQAYQPEPAP
+465 QPVE
-480 YQQPAYDPHAGQPA
+480 QQP
-494 PQAYQPELAPYQQP
+494 
-508 TYDPHAGQPA
+508 
-518 PQAYQPEPAPYQQP
+518 
-532 AYDPYAGQ
+532 
-540 PAPQAYQQPAYDPH
+540 
-554 AGQPAPQPYQP
+554 
-565 EPAAYQPQS
+565 
-574 APVPPPEPEPEVVQE
+574 VVEPEPVVE
-589 EVKRPP
+589 ETKPARPP

-610 ELLASWYQPIPEPE
+610 EQLAAWYQPIPEPVKE
-624 SPIATKPLTPPTTA
+624 PEPIKSSLKAPSVA
-638 SKPPVE
+638 AVPPVE
-644 TTVVSAVA
+644 TAAAVSPL
-652 AGVHQATAAS
+652 AS
-662 GGAAAATSSTA
+662 GVKKATLATGAAATVA
-673 ASAAATPLFSP
+673 APVFSL
-684 ASSGPRVQ
+684 ANSGGPRPQ
-692 VKEGIGPKLPRPNRV
+692 VKEGIGPQLPRPKRI

-715 ASYGIKLPSQREAE
+715 ASYGIKLPSQRAAEEKAREA
-729 QRARQAE
+729 QRNQY
-736 RDPHY
+736 DSGDQY
-741 DDELLSDEEADAME
+741 NDDEIDAMQ
-755 QDELARQFAATQ
+755 QDELARQFAQTQ
-767 QQRYGHRWEDDNA
+767 QQRYGEQYQHDVPVNAED
-780 TDDDEADAA
+780 ADAA
-789 AEAELARQFAA
+789 AEAELARQFAQ
-800 TQQQRYATE
+800 TQQQRYSGE
-809 QPPGANP
+809 QPAGANP
-816 FSPADYEFSPMKT
+816 FSLDDFEFSPMKA
-829 LVNDGPSEPLFTPTP
+829 LLDDGPHEPLFTPIVEP
-844 EVQPQQPAQRYQQPA
+844 VQ
-859 AAPQQGYQPAQHQPI
+859 
-874 HHQPVPPQP
+874 
-883 QSYPTASQPVQPQQP
+883 QPQQP
-898 VAPQGHQPAAPA
+898 VAPQQQYQQPQQPVA
-910 PQESL
+910 PQQQYQQPQQPVAPQPQYQQPQQPVAPQQQYQQPQQPVAPQPQYQQPQQPVAPQQQYQQPQQPVAPQPQDTL
-915 IHPLLMRNGDS
+915 LHPLLMRNGDS
-926 RPLQKPT
+926 RPLHKPT

-1061 VVLGKDIAGDP
+1061 VVLGKDIAGEP

-1142 KDAANALRWSVNEM
+1142 KDAANALRWCVNEM

-1179 EAARMGRPIPDPYWK
+1179 EADRMMRPIPDPYWK
-1194 PGDSMDAVH
+1194 PGDSMDAQH
-1203 PVLEKLPYIVVL
+1203 PVLKKEPYIVVL

-1280 DSRTILDQGGAESLL
+1280 DSRTILDQAGAESLL

-1304 PNSTTPV
+1304 PNSTLPV

-1351 GGGFDGGE
+1351 AGGFDGAE
-1359 ELDPLFDQAVN
+1359 ELDPLFDQAVQ

-1421 PPFE
+1421 PPFD

>member
-12 KLTKLSSGRRLLEAM
+12 TLSKLSSGRRLLEAL
-27 LILCSLFAIWLMAAL
+27 LIVIALFAVWLMAAL

-54 TAWHEPIHNLGGAPG
+54 TAWHEPIHNLGGVPG

-79 FGVMAYTIP
+79 FGVMAYTLP

-95 WFAWRHQE
+95 WFAWRHRQ
-103 NDEYIDYFAVS
+103 NDDYIDYFAVS

-152 TTLQPLLHSSGG
+152 SALQPMLHSSGG
-164 TIALLCI
+164 TLALLCI

-190 LGGGILSV
+190 IGSFILTI

-211 WVDEGE
+211 WVDEDE
-217 YEDEEEEYDD
+217 YEDEEEDD
-227 EEAARP
+227 APVQRR
-233 QESRRARI
+233 ESRRARI
-241 LRSALA
+241 LRGALA
-247 RRKRLAEKFT
+247 RRQRVAEKFA
-257 NPMGRKT
+257 NPLGRKT

-274 DDGEEVVQYSASGAP
+274 DEDEQVEYR
-289 VAADDVLFSGASAA
+289 AAGTAVDPDDVLFSGSRAT
-303 RPAEDDVLFSGASAV
+303 
-318 RPGDFDPYDPL
+318 PGDFDEYDPL
-329 LNGHSIAEPVS
+329 LNGHSVTEPVA
-340 AAAAATAA
+340 AAAAATTAAQAYAA
-348 PQAWAESPVGH
+348 PVDAVMP
-359 HGAAPAY
+359 
-366 QPEASYPPQQAYQP
+366 
-380 EPAPFQQAAYQP
+380 
-392 PAGQTAPQAY
+392 
-402 QPEPAPYQ
+402 
-410 QPVYDPRAGQP
+410 
-421 APQAYQPEPAPYQ
+421 
-434 QPAYDPY
+434 
-441 AGQPA
+441 
-446 PQAYQPEP
+446 
-454 APYQQPAYDPH
+454 
-465 AGQPAPQAYQPEPAP
+465 
-480 YQQPAYDPHAGQPA
+480 
-494 PQAYQPELAPYQQP
+494 
-508 TYDPHAGQPA
+508 
-518 PQAYQPEPAPYQQP
+518 
-532 AYDPYAGQ
+532 
-540 PAPQAYQQPAYDPH
+540 
-554 AGQPAPQPYQP
+554 
-565 EPAAYQPQS
+565 S
-574 APVPPPEPEPEVVQE
+574 APVPPPESVIQQPQVDWQTAPGVHTPEPVIAPEPESYIPVQQEQWQQPYQPPQPEYAPQQYQQPVSQPYQEYVPEPVEPVQPYVAPQPEPEPEIVE
-589 EVKRPP
+589 EVKPARPP

-601 VEEKRARER
+601 VEERRARER
-610 ELLASWYQPIPEPE
+610 EQLAAWYQPVPEPVQE
-624 SPIATKPLTPPTTA
+624 PVTKAP
-638 SKPPVE
+638 SVPPVDP
-644 TTVVSAVA
+644 TPAVA
-652 AGVHQATAAS
+652 PVAEGVKQATAA
-662 GGAAAATSSTA
+662 AAAAAPVFSL
-673 ASAAATPLFSP
+673 ATGG
-684 ASSGPRVQ
+684 APRPQ
-692 VKEGIGPKLPRPNRV
+692 VKEGIGPQLPRPNRV

-715 ASYGIKLPSQREAE
+715 ASYGIKLPSQRMAE
-729 QRARQAE
+729 EKARE
-736 RDPHY
+736 SEY
-741 DDELLSDEEADAME
+741 DDEADEMQ
-755 QDELARQFAATQ
+755 QDELARQFAAQ
-767 QQRYGHRWEDDNA
+767 QNQRYGQDYQHDEPVLEDEDD
-780 TDDDEADAA
+780 A

-800 TQQQRYATE
+800 TQQQRYSGE
-809 QPPGANP
+809 QPAGANP
-816 FSPADYEFSPMKT
+816 FSLSDFEFSPMKD
-829 LVNDGPSEPLFTPTP
+829 LVDDGPSEPLFTPSVMPEAEPVRQQTP
-844 EVQPQQPAQRYQQPA
+844 WTYAQQPVQQPYVQPQQPQQQQFQQPA
-859 AAPQQGYQPAQHQPI
+859 PQ
-874 HHQPVPPQP
+874 
-883 QSYPTASQPVQPQQP
+883 
-898 VAPQGHQPAAPA
+898 

-926 RPLQKPT
+926 RPLQRPS

-942 TPPPSEVEP
+942 TPPPAEVEP

-1048 DNAKFRDNPSPLT
+1048 DNTKFRDNPSPLT

-1194 PGDSMDAVH
+1194 PGDSMDAQH

-1304 PNSTTPV
+1304 PNSTSPV

-1337 YVDGITSDSESEGG
+1337 YVDGITSDTESEGG

-1421 PPFE
+1421 PPFD

>member
-1 MSQEYTEDKEV
+1 MSQEYTEDKDV
-12 KLTKLSSGRRLLEAM
+12 TLTKLSSGRRLLEAL
-27 LILCSLFAIWLMAAL
+27 LILIALFAVWLMAAL

-88 VIIIGGC
+88 VIIVGGC
-95 WFAWRHQE
+95 WFAWRHQST
-103 NDEYIDYFAVS
+103 DDYIDYFAVS
-114 LRLIGALALILTSC
+114 LRLIGVLALILTSC

-164 TIALLCI
+164 TIMLLCI

-190 LGGGILSV
+190 LGGWLLNI

-211 WVDEGE
+211 WVD
-217 YEDEEEEYDD
+217 DEEYDD
-227 EEAARP
+227 EYDEETDGVQR
-233 QESRRARI
+233 ESRRARI
-241 LRSALA
+241 LRGALA
-247 RRKRLAEKFT
+247 RRKRLAEKFS
-257 NPMGRKT
+257 NPRGRQT

-274 DDGEEVVQYSASGAP
+274 DDDEDIQYSARG
-289 VAADDVLFSGASAA
+289 VAADPDDVLFSGNRATQ
-303 RPAEDDVLFSGASAV
+303 PEYDE
-318 RPGDFDPYDPL
+318 YDPL
-329 LNGHSIAEPVS
+329 LNGHSVTEPVA
-340 AAAAATAA
+340 AAAAATAVTQTWAASADPIMQTPPMPGAEPVVAQPTVEWQPVPGPQTGEPVIAPAPEGYQPHPQYAQPQEAQSAPWQQPVPVASA
-348 PQAWAESPVGH
+348 PQYAATPATAEEYDSL
-359 HGAAPAY
+359 APQETQPQWQAPDAEQHW
-366 QPEASYPPQQAYQP
+366 QPEPTHQPEPVYQP
-380 EPAPFQQAAYQP
+380 EPIAAEPSHMP
-392 PAGQTAPQAY
+392 PPVI
-402 QPEPAPYQ
+402 E
-410 QPVYDPRAGQP
+410 QPVA
-421 APQAYQPEPAPYQ
+421 
-434 QPAYDPY
+434 
-441 AGQPA
+441 
-446 PQAYQPEP
+446 
-454 APYQQPAYDPH
+454 
-465 AGQPAPQAYQPEPAP
+465 
-480 YQQPAYDPHAGQPA
+480 
-494 PQAYQPELAPYQQP
+494 
-508 TYDPHAGQPA
+508 T
-518 PQAYQPEPAPYQQP
+518 
-532 AYDPYAGQ
+532 
-540 PAPQAYQQPAYDPH
+540 
-554 AGQPAPQPYQP
+554 
-565 EPAAYQPQS
+565 
-574 APVPPPEPEPEVVQE
+574 EPEPNTE
-589 EVKRPP
+589 ETRPARPP

-610 ELLASWYQPIPEPE
+610 EQLAAWYQPIPEPVKE
-624 SPIATKPLTPPTTA
+624 NVPVKSTVSVAPSI
-638 SKPPVE
+638 PPVE
-644 TTVVSAVA
+644 AVA
-652 AGVHQATAAS
+652 AAAS
-662 GGAAAATSSTA
+662 LDAGIKSGALAAGAAAAAPAFSL
-673 ASAAATPLFSP
+673 ATGG
-684 ASSGPRVQ
+684 APRPQ
-692 VKEGIGPKLPRPNRV
+692 VKEGIGPQLPRPNRV

-715 ASYGIKLPSQREAE
+715 ASYGIKLPSQRIAEEKAREAE
-729 QRARQAE
+729 RNQYETGAQ
-736 RDPHY
+736 
-741 DDELLSDEEADAME
+741 LTDEEIDAMH
-755 QDELARQFAATQ
+755 QDELARQFAQSQQHRYGETYQHDTQ
-767 QQRYGHRWEDDNA
+767 QAEDDD
-780 TDDDEADAA
+780 TA

-800 TQQQRYATE
+800 SQQQRYSGE
-809 QPPGANP
+809 QPAGAQP
-816 FSPADYEFSPMKT
+816 FSLDDLDFSPMKV
-829 LVNDGPSEPLFTPTP
+829 LVDEGPHEPLFTPGVMPESTP
-844 EVQPQQPAQRYQQPA
+844 VQQPVA
-859 AAPQQGYQPAQHQPI
+859 
-874 HHQPVPPQP
+874 PQP
-883 QSYPTASQPVQPQQP
+883 QYQQPQQP
-898 VAPQGHQPAAPA
+898 VAPQPQYQQPQQPVA
-910 PQESL
+910 PQPQYQQPQQPVAPQPQYQQPQQPTAPQDSL

-926 RPLQKPT
+926 RPLQRPT

-1048 DNAKFRDNPSPLT
+1048 DNAKFRENPSPLT

-1194 PGDSMDAVH
+1194 PGDSMDVQH

-1304 PNSTTPV
+1304 PNSTMPV

-1359 ELDPLFDQAVN
+1359 ELDALFDQAVN
-1370 FVTEKRKASISGV
+1370 FVTQKRKASISGV

-1407 SEQGHNGNREVLAP
+1407 SAQGHNGNREVLAP

>member
-1 MSQEYTEDKEV
+1 
-12 KLTKLSSGRRLLEAM
+12 
-27 LILCSLFAIWLMAAL
+27 
-42 LSFNPSDPSWSQ
+42 
-54 TAWHEPIHNLGGAPG
+54 
-69 AWLADTLFFI
+69 
-79 FGVMAYTIP
+79 
-88 VIIIGGC
+88 
-95 WFAWRHQE
+95 
-103 NDEYIDYFAVS
+103 
-114 LRLIGALALILTSC
+114 
-128 GLAAINADDIWYFA
+128 
-142 SGGVI
+142 
-147 GSLLS
+147 LLS

-164 TIALLCI
+164 TIMLLCI

-190 LGGGILSV
+190 LGGWLLNI

-211 WVDEGE
+211 WVD
-217 YEDEEEEYDD
+217 DEEYDD
-227 EEAARP
+227 EYDEETDGVQR
-233 QESRRARI
+233 ESRRARI
-241 LRSALA
+241 LRGALA
-247 RRKRLAEKFT
+247 RRKRLAEKFS
-257 NPMGRKT
+257 NPRGRQT

-274 DDGEEVVQYSASGAP
+274 DDDEDIQYSARG
-289 VAADDVLFSGASAA
+289 VAADPDDVLFSGNRATQ
-303 RPAEDDVLFSGASAV
+303 PEYDE
-318 RPGDFDPYDPL
+318 YDPL
-329 LNGHSIAEPVS
+329 LNGHSVTEPVA
-340 AAAAATAA
+340 AAAAATAVTQTWAASADPIMQTPPMPGAEPVVAQPTVEWQPVPGPQTGEPVIAPAPEGYQPHPQYAQPQEAQSAPWQQPVPVASA
-348 PQAWAESPVGH
+348 PQYAATPATAAEYDSL
-359 HGAAPAY
+359 APQETQPQWQAPDAEQHW
-366 QPEASYPPQQAYQP
+366 QPEPTHQPEPVYQP
-380 EPAPFQQAAYQP
+380 EPIAAEPSNMP
-392 PAGQTAPQAY
+392 PPVI
-402 QPEPAPYQ
+402 E
-410 QPVYDPRAGQP
+410 QPVA
-421 APQAYQPEPAPYQ
+421 
-434 QPAYDPY
+434 
-441 AGQPA
+441 
-446 PQAYQPEP
+446 
-454 APYQQPAYDPH
+454 
-465 AGQPAPQAYQPEPAP
+465 
-480 YQQPAYDPHAGQPA
+480 
-494 PQAYQPELAPYQQP
+494 
-508 TYDPHAGQPA
+508 T
-518 PQAYQPEPAPYQQP
+518 
-532 AYDPYAGQ
+532 
-540 PAPQAYQQPAYDPH
+540 
-554 AGQPAPQPYQP
+554 
-565 EPAAYQPQS
+565 
-574 APVPPPEPEPEVVQE
+574 EPEPDTE
-589 EVKRPP
+589 ETRPARPP

-610 ELLASWYQPIPEPE
+610 EQLAAWYQPIPEPVKE
-624 SPIATKPLTPPTTA
+624 NVPVKPTVSVAP
-638 SKPPVE
+638 SIPPVE
-644 TTVVSAVA
+644 AVA
-652 AGVHQATAAS
+652 AAAS
-662 GGAAAATSSTA
+662 LDAGIKSGALAAGAAAAAPAFSL
-673 ASAAATPLFSP
+673 ATGG
-684 ASSGPRVQ
+684 APRPQ
-692 VKEGIGPKLPRPNRV
+692 VKEGIGPQLPRPNRV

-715 ASYGIKLPSQREAE
+715 ASYGIKLPSQRIAEEKAREAE
-729 QRARQAE
+729 RNQYETGAQ
-736 RDPHY
+736 
-741 DDELLSDEEADAME
+741 LTDEEIDAMH
-755 QDELARQFAATQ
+755 QDELARQFAQSQQHRYGETYQHDTQ
-767 QQRYGHRWEDDNA
+767 QAEDDE
-780 TDDDEADAA
+780 TA

-800 TQQQRYATE
+800 SQQQRYSGE
-809 QPPGANP
+809 QPAGAQP
-816 FSPADYEFSPMKT
+816 FSLDDLDFSPMKV
-829 LVNDGPSEPLFTPTP
+829 LVDEGPHEPLFTPGVMPESTP
-844 EVQPQQPAQRYQQPA
+844 VQQPVA
-859 AAPQQGYQPAQHQPI
+859 
-874 HHQPVPPQP
+874 PQP
-883 QSYPTASQPVQPQQP
+883 QYQQPQQP
-898 VAPQGHQPAAPA
+898 VAPQPQPQYQQPQQPVA
-910 PQESL
+910 PQPQYQQPQQPVAPQPQYQQPQQPVAPQPQYQQPQQPVAPQPQYQQPQQPVAPQPQYQQPQQPVAPQPQYQQPQQPVAPQPQYQQPQQPTAPQDSL

-926 RPLQKPT
+926 RPLQRPT

-1048 DNAKFRDNPSPLT
+1048 DNAKFRENPSPLT

-1194 PGDSMDAVH
+1194 PGDSMDVQH

-1304 PNSTTPV
+1304 PNSTMPV

-1359 ELDPLFDQAVN
+1359 ELDALFDQAVN
-1370 FVTEKRKASISGV
+1370 FVTQKRKASISGV

-1407 SEQGHNGNREVLAP
+1407 SAQGHNGNREVLAP

>member
-12 KLTKLSSGRRLLEAM
+12 TLTKLSSGRRLLEAL
-27 LILCSLFAIWLMAAL
+27 LILIVLFAVWLMAAL

-54 TAWHEPIHNLGGAPG
+54 TAWHEPIHNLGGMPG

-88 VIIIGGC
+88 VIIVGGC
-95 WFAWRHQE
+95 WFAWRHQSS
-103 NDEYIDYFAVS
+103 DEYIDYFAVS
-114 LRLIGALALILTSC
+114 LRIIGVLALILTSC

-164 TIALLCI
+164 TIALLCV

-185 SIAEK
+185 TIAEK
-190 LGGGILSV
+190 LGGWILNI

-211 WVDEGE
+211 WVDEDEYEDDEE
-217 YEDEEEEYDD
+217 YEDENHGK
-227 EEAARP
+227 
-233 QESRRARI
+233 QHESRRARI
-241 LRSALA
+241 LRGALA
-247 RRKRLAEKFT
+247 RRKRLAEKFI
-257 NPMGRKT
+257 NPMGRQT

-274 DDGEEVVQYSASGAP
+274 DDDEEIIYTARG
-289 VAADDVLFSGASAA
+289 VAADPDDVLFSGNRATQ
-303 RPAEDDVLFSGASAV
+303 PEYDE
-318 RPGDFDPYDPL
+318 YDPL
-329 LNGHSIAEPVS
+329 LNGAPITEPV
-340 AAAAATAA
+340 AVAAAATTATQSWAA
-348 PQAWAESPVGH
+348 PVEPVTQTPPVASVDVPPSQPTVAWQPVPGPQT
-359 HGAAPAY
+359 GEPVIAPA
-366 QPEASYPPQQAYQP
+366 PEGYPQQSQYAQP
-380 EPAPFQQAAYQP
+380 AVQYNEPL
-392 PAGQTAPQAY
+392 
-402 QPEPAPYQ
+402 Q
-410 QPVYDPRAGQP
+410 QPVQPQQPYYAPAAEQP
-421 APQAYQPEPAPYQ
+421 AQQPYYAPAAEQPVQQPYYATAPEQPAQQPYYAPAPEQPVAGNAWQAEEQQSTFAPQSTYQTEQTYQ
-434 QPAYDPY
+434 QPA
-441 AGQPA
+441 AQ
-446 PQAYQPEP
+446 EP
-454 APYQQPAYDPH
+454 LYQQP
-465 AGQPAPQAYQPEPAP
+465 QSVE
-480 YQQPAYDPHAGQPA
+480 QQP
-494 PQAYQPELAPYQQP
+494 
-508 TYDPHAGQPA
+508 
-518 PQAYQPEPAPYQQP
+518 
-532 AYDPYAGQ
+532 
-540 PAPQAYQQPAYDPH
+540 
-554 AGQPAPQPYQP
+554 
-565 EPAAYQPQS
+565 
-574 APVPPPEPEPEVVQE
+574 VVEPEPVVE
-589 EVKRPP
+589 ETKPARPP

-610 ELLASWYQPIPEPE
+610 EQLAAWYQPIPEPVKE
-624 SPIATKPLTPPTTA
+624 PEPIKSSLKAPSVA
-638 SKPPVE
+638 AVPPVE
-644 TTVVSAVA
+644 AAAAVSPL
-652 AGVHQATAAS
+652 AS
-662 GGAAAATSSTA
+662 GVKKATLATGAAATVA
-673 ASAAATPLFSP
+673 APVFSL
-684 ASSGPRVQ
+684 ANSGGPRPQ
-692 VKEGIGPKLPRPNRV
+692 VKEGIGPQLPRPKRI

-715 ASYGIKLPSQREAE
+715 ASYGIKLPSQRAAEEKAREA
-729 QRARQAE
+729 QRNQY
-736 RDPHY
+736 DSGDQY
-741 DDELLSDEEADAME
+741 NDDEIDAMQ
-755 QDELARQFAATQ
+755 QDELARQFAQTQ
-767 QQRYGHRWEDDNA
+767 QQRYGEQYQHDVPVNAED
-780 TDDDEADAA
+780 ADAA
-789 AEAELARQFAA
+789 AEAELARQFAQ
-800 TQQQRYATE
+800 TQQQRYSGE
-809 QPPGANP
+809 QPAGANP
-816 FSPADYEFSPMKT
+816 FSLDDFEFSPMKA
-829 LVNDGPSEPLFTPTP
+829 LLDDGPHEPLFTPIVEP
-844 EVQPQQPAQRYQQPA
+844 VQ
-859 AAPQQGYQPAQHQPI
+859 
-874 HHQPVPPQP
+874 
-883 QSYPTASQPVQPQQP
+883 QPQQP
-898 VAPQGHQPAAPA
+898 VAPQQQYQQPQQPVPPQPQYQQPQQPVA
-910 PQESL
+910 PQPQYQQPQQPVAPQPQYQQPQQPVAPQPQYQQPQQPVAPQQQYQQPQQPVAPQPQDTL
-915 IHPLLMRNGDS
+915 LHPLLMRNGDS
-926 RPLQKPT
+926 RPLHKPT

-1061 VVLGKDIAGDP
+1061 VVLGKDIAGEP

-1142 KDAANALRWSVNEM
+1142 KDAANALRWCVNEM

-1179 EAARMGRPIPDPYWK
+1179 EADRMMRPIPDPYWK
-1194 PGDSMDAVH
+1194 PGDSMDAQH
-1203 PVLEKLPYIVVL
+1203 PVLKKEPYIVVL

-1280 DSRTILDQGGAESLL
+1280 DSRTILDQAGAESLL

-1304 PNSTTPV
+1304 PNSTLPV

-1351 GGGFDGGE
+1351 AGGFDGAE
-1359 ELDPLFDQAVN
+1359 ELDPLFDQAVQ

-1421 PPFE
+1421 PPFD

>member
-12 KLTKLSSGRRLLEAM
+12 TLTKLSSGRRLLEAL
-27 LILCSLFAIWLMAAL
+27 LILIVLFAVWLMAAL

-54 TAWHEPIHNLGGAPG
+54 TAWHEPIHNLGGMPG

-88 VIIIGGC
+88 VIIVGGC
-95 WFAWRHQE
+95 WFAWRHQSS
-103 NDEYIDYFAVS
+103 DEYIDYFAVS
-114 LRLIGALALILTSC
+114 LRIIGVLALILTSC

-164 TIALLCI
+164 TIALLCV

-185 SIAEK
+185 TIAEK
-190 LGGGILSV
+190 LGGWILNI

-211 WVDEGE
+211 WVDEDEYEDDEE
-217 YEDEEEEYDD
+217 YEDENHGK
-227 EEAARP
+227 
-233 QESRRARI
+233 QHESRRARI
-241 LRSALA
+241 LRGALA
-247 RRKRLAEKFT
+247 RRKRLAEKFI
-257 NPMGRKT
+257 NPMGRQT

-274 DDGEEVVQYSASGAP
+274 DDDEEIIYTARG
-289 VAADDVLFSGASAA
+289 VAADPDDVLFSGNRATQ
-303 RPAEDDVLFSGASAV
+303 PEYDE
-318 RPGDFDPYDPL
+318 YDPL
-329 LNGHSIAEPVS
+329 LNDAPITEPV
-340 AAAAATAA
+340 AVAAAATTATQSWAA
-348 PQAWAESPVGH
+348 PVEPVTQTPPVASVDVPPSQPTVAWQPVPGPQT
-359 HGAAPAY
+359 GEPVIAPA
-366 QPEASYPPQQAYQP
+366 PEGYPQQSQYAQP
-380 EPAPFQQAAYQP
+380 AVQYNEPL
-392 PAGQTAPQAY
+392 
-402 QPEPAPYQ
+402 Q
-410 QPVYDPRAGQP
+410 QPVQPQQPYYAPAAEQP
-421 APQAYQPEPAPYQ
+421 AQQPYYAPAAEQPVQQPYYAPAPEQPVAGNAWQAEEQQSTFAPQSTYQTEQTYQ
-434 QPAYDPY
+434 QPA
-441 AGQPA
+441 AQ
-446 PQAYQPEP
+446 EP
-454 APYQQPAYDPH
+454 LYQQP
-465 AGQPAPQAYQPEPAP
+465 QSVE
-480 YQQPAYDPHAGQPA
+480 QQP
-494 PQAYQPELAPYQQP
+494 
-508 TYDPHAGQPA
+508 
-518 PQAYQPEPAPYQQP
+518 
-532 AYDPYAGQ
+532 
-540 PAPQAYQQPAYDPH
+540 
-554 AGQPAPQPYQP
+554 
-565 EPAAYQPQS
+565 
-574 APVPPPEPEPEVVQE
+574 VVEPEPVVE
-589 EVKRPP
+589 ETKPARPP

-610 ELLASWYQPIPEPE
+610 EQLAAWYQPIPEPVKE
-624 SPIATKPLTPPTTA
+624 PEPIKSSLKAPSVA
-638 SKPPVE
+638 AVPPVE
-644 TTVVSAVA
+644 AAAAVSPL
-652 AGVHQATAAS
+652 AS
-662 GGAAAATSSTA
+662 GVKKATLATGAAATVA
-673 ASAAATPLFSP
+673 APVFSL
-684 ASSGPRVQ
+684 ANSGGPRPQ
-692 VKEGIGPKLPRPNRV
+692 VKEGIGPQLPRPKRI

-715 ASYGIKLPSQREAE
+715 ASYGIKLPSQRAAEEKAREA
-729 QRARQAE
+729 QRNQY
-736 RDPHY
+736 DSGDQY
-741 DDELLSDEEADAME
+741 NDDEIDAMQ
-755 QDELARQFAATQ
+755 QDELARQFAQTQ
-767 QQRYGHRWEDDNA
+767 QQRYGEQYQHDVPVNAED
-780 TDDDEADAA
+780 ADAA
-789 AEAELARQFAA
+789 AEAELARQFAQ
-800 TQQQRYATE
+800 TQQQRYSGE
-809 QPPGANP
+809 QPAGANP
-816 FSPADYEFSPMKT
+816 FSLDDFEFSPMKA
-829 LVNDGPSEPLFTPTP
+829 LLDDGPHEPLFTPIVEP
-844 EVQPQQPAQRYQQPA
+844 VQ
-859 AAPQQGYQPAQHQPI
+859 
-874 HHQPVPPQP
+874 
-883 QSYPTASQPVQPQQP
+883 QPQQP
-898 VAPQGHQPAAPA
+898 VAPQQQYQQPQQPVPPQQQYQQPQQPVA
-910 PQESL
+910 PQPQYQQPQQQVAPQPQYQQPQQPVAPQPQYQQPQQPVAPQPQYQQPQQPVAPQQQDTL
-915 IHPLLMRNGDS
+915 LHPLLMRNGDS
-926 RPLQKPT
+926 RPLHKPT

-1061 VVLGKDIAGDP
+1061 VVLGKDIAGEP

-1142 KDAANALRWSVNEM
+1142 KDAANALRWCVNEM

-1179 EAARMGRPIPDPYWK
+1179 EADRMMRPIPDPYWK
-1194 PGDSMDAVH
+1194 PGDSMDAQH
-1203 PVLEKLPYIVVL
+1203 PVLKKEPYIVVL

-1280 DSRTILDQGGAESLL
+1280 DSRTILDQAGAESLL

-1304 PNSTTPV
+1304 PNSTLPV

-1351 GGGFDGGE
+1351 AGGFDGAE
-1359 ELDPLFDQAVN
+1359 ELDPLFDQAVQ

-1421 PPFE
+1421 PPFD

>member
-1 MSQEYTEDKEV
+1 MSQEYTEDKDV
-12 KLTKLSSGRRLLEAM
+12 TLTKLSSGRRLLEAL
-27 LILCSLFAIWLMAAL
+27 LILIALFAVWLMAAL

-88 VIIIGGC
+88 VIIVGGC
-95 WFAWRHQE
+95 WFAWRHQST
-103 NDEYIDYFAVS
+103 DDYIDYFAVS
-114 LRLIGALALILTSC
+114 LRLIGVLALILTSC

-164 TIALLCI
+164 TITLLCI

-190 LGGGILSV
+190 LGGWLLNI

-211 WVDEGE
+211 WVD
-217 YEDEEEEYDD
+217 DEEYDD
-227 EEAARP
+227 EYDEETDGVQR
-233 QESRRARI
+233 ESRRARI
-241 LRSALA
+241 LRGALA
-247 RRKRLAEKFT
+247 RRKRLAEKFS
-257 NPMGRKT
+257 NPRGRQT

-274 DDGEEVVQYSASGAP
+274 DDDDDIQYSARG
-289 VAADDVLFSGASAA
+289 VAADPDDVLFSGNRATQ
-303 RPAEDDVLFSGASAV
+303 PEYDD
-318 RPGDFDPYDPL
+318 YDPL
-329 LNGHSIAEPVS
+329 LNGHSVTEPVA

-348 PQAWAESPVGH
+348 TQTWAASADPIMQMPSMPGAEPVVAQPAVEWQPVPGPQTGEPVIAPAPEGYPPHPQYVQPQAVQSAPWQQPVPVASAPQYAATPATTAEYESLAPQETQPH
-359 HGAAPAY
+359 WQAADAEQRWQLEPTH
-366 QPEASYPPQQAYQP
+366 QP
-380 EPAPFQQAAYQP
+380 EPIAAEPSHMTP
-392 PAGQTAPQAY
+392 PVI
-402 QPEPAPYQ
+402 E
-410 QPVYDPRAGQP
+410 QPVA
-421 APQAYQPEPAPYQ
+421 
-434 QPAYDPY
+434 
-441 AGQPA
+441 
-446 PQAYQPEP
+446 
-454 APYQQPAYDPH
+454 
-465 AGQPAPQAYQPEPAP
+465 
-480 YQQPAYDPHAGQPA
+480 
-494 PQAYQPELAPYQQP
+494 
-508 TYDPHAGQPA
+508 T
-518 PQAYQPEPAPYQQP
+518 
-532 AYDPYAGQ
+532 
-540 PAPQAYQQPAYDPH
+540 
-554 AGQPAPQPYQP
+554 
-565 EPAAYQPQS
+565 
-574 APVPPPEPEPEVVQE
+574 EPEPGIE
-589 EVKRPP
+589 ETRPARPP

-610 ELLASWYQPIPEPE
+610 EQLAVWYQPIPEPVKE
-624 SPIATKPLTPPTTA
+624 SAPVKPTVSVAP
-638 SKPPVE
+638 SIPPVE
-644 TTVVSAVA
+644 AVA
-652 AGVHQATAAS
+652 AAAPLAAGIKS
-662 GGAAAATSSTA
+662 GALAAGAAAAAPAFGLATGGA
-673 ASAAATPLFSP
+673 ARP
-684 ASSGPRVQ
+684 Q
-692 VKEGIGPKLPRPNRV
+692 VKEGIGPQLPRPNRV

-715 ASYGIKLPSQREAE
+715 ASYGIKLPSQRIAEEKAREAE
-729 QRARQAE
+729 RNQYETGAQ
-736 RDPHY
+736 
-741 DDELLSDEEADAME
+741 LTDEEIDAMH
-755 QDELARQFAATQ
+755 QDELARQFAQSQQHRYGEAYQHDTQ
-767 QQRYGHRWEDDNA
+767 QAEDDD
-780 TDDDEADAA
+780 TA

-800 TQQQRYATE
+800 SQQQRYSGE
-809 QPPGANP
+809 QPAGAQP
-816 FSPADYEFSPMKT
+816 FSLDDLDFSPMKV
-829 LVNDGPSEPLFTPTP
+829 LVDEGPHEPLFTPGVMP
-844 EVQPQQPAQRYQQPA
+844 ETAPVQ
-859 AAPQQGYQPAQHQPI
+859 
-874 HHQPVPPQP
+874 
-883 QSYPTASQPVQPQQP
+883 QPQQP
-898 VAPQGHQPAAPA
+898 VAPQPQYQQPQQPVA
-910 PQESL
+910 PQDSL

-926 RPLQKPT
+926 RPLQRPT

-1048 DNAKFRDNPSPLT
+1048 DNAKFRENPSPLT

-1194 PGDSMDAVH
+1194 PGDSMDVQH

-1304 PNSTTPV
+1304 PNSTMPV

-1359 ELDPLFDQAVN
+1359 ELDALFDQAVN
-1370 FVTEKRKASISGV
+1370 FVTQKRKASISGV

-1407 SEQGHNGNREVLAP
+1407 SAQGHNGNREVLAP

>member
-12 KLTKLSSGRRLLEAM
+12 TLTKLSSGRRLLEAL
-27 LILCSLFAIWLMAAL
+27 LILIVLFAVWLMAAL

-54 TAWHEPIHNLGGAPG
+54 TAWHEPIHNLGGMPG

-88 VIIIGGC
+88 VIIVGGC
-95 WFAWRHQE
+95 WFAWRHQSS
-103 NDEYIDYFAVS
+103 DEYIDYFAVS
-114 LRLIGALALILTSC
+114 LRIIGVLALILTSC

-164 TIALLCI
+164 TIALLCV

-185 SIAEK
+185 TIAEK
-190 LGGGILSV
+190 LGGWILNI

-211 WVDEGE
+211 WVDEDEYEDDEE
-217 YEDEEEEYDD
+217 YEDENHGK
-227 EEAARP
+227 
-233 QESRRARI
+233 QHESRRARI
-241 LRSALA
+241 LRGALA
-247 RRKRLAEKFT
+247 RRKRLAEKFI
-257 NPMGRKT
+257 NPMGRQT

-274 DDGEEVVQYSASGAP
+274 DDEEEITYTARG
-289 VAADDVLFSGASAA
+289 VAADPDDVLFSGNRATQ
-303 RPAEDDVLFSGASAV
+303 PEYDE
-318 RPGDFDPYDPL
+318 YDPL
-329 LNGHSIAEPVS
+329 LNGAPITEPV
-340 AAAAATAA
+340 AVAAAATTATQSWAA
-348 PQAWAESPVGH
+348 PVEPVTQTPPV
-359 HGAAPAY
+359 ASVDVAPA
-366 QPEASYPPQQAYQP
+366 QPTVAWQPVPGPQTGEPVIAPAPEGYPQQPQYAQP
-380 EPAPFQQAAYQP
+380 AVQYNEPLQQPVQPQQPYYAPAAEQPVQQPYYATAPEQSAQQSYYAPAPEQSAQQPYYA
-392 PAGQTAPQAY
+392 PAPEQSVAGNAWQAEEQQSTFAPQSTY
-402 QPEPAPYQ
+402 QTEQTYQ
-410 QPVYDPRAGQP
+410 QPVAQ
-421 APQAYQPEPAPYQ
+421 EPLYQ
-434 QPAYDPY
+434 QP
-441 AGQPA
+441 QPV
-446 PQAYQPEP
+446 E
-454 APYQQPAYDPH
+454 QQP
-465 AGQPAPQAYQPEPAP
+465 
-480 YQQPAYDPHAGQPA
+480 
-494 PQAYQPELAPYQQP
+494 
-508 TYDPHAGQPA
+508 
-518 PQAYQPEPAPYQQP
+518 
-532 AYDPYAGQ
+532 
-540 PAPQAYQQPAYDPH
+540 
-554 AGQPAPQPYQP
+554 
-565 EPAAYQPQS
+565 
-574 APVPPPEPEPEVVQE
+574 VVEPEPVVE
-589 EVKRPP
+589 ETKPARPP

-610 ELLASWYQPIPEPE
+610 EQLAAWYQPIPEPVKE
-624 SPIATKPLTPPTTA
+624 PEPIKSSLKAPSVA
-638 SKPPVE
+638 AVPPVE
-644 TTVVSAVA
+644 AAAAVSPL
-652 AGVHQATAAS
+652 AS
-662 GGAAAATSSTA
+662 GVKKATLATGAAATVA
-673 ASAAATPLFSP
+673 APVFSL
-684 ASSGPRVQ
+684 ANSGGPRPQ
-692 VKEGIGPKLPRPNRV
+692 VKEGIGPQLPRPKRI

-715 ASYGIKLPSQREAE
+715 ASYGIKLPSQRAAEEKAREA
-729 QRARQAE
+729 QRNQY
-736 RDPHY
+736 DSGDHY
-741 DDELLSDEEADAME
+741 NDDEIDAMQ
-755 QDELARQFAATQ
+755 QDELARQFAQTQ
-767 QQRYGHRWEDDNA
+767 QQRYGEQYQHNVPANAED
-780 TDDDEADAA
+780 ADAA
-789 AEAELARQFAA
+789 AEAELARQFAQ
-800 TQQQRYATE
+800 TQQQRYSGE
-809 QPPGANP
+809 QPAGANP
-816 FSPADYEFSPMKT
+816 FTLDDFEFSPMKA
-829 LVNDGPSEPLFTPTP
+829 LLDDGPHEPLFTPIVEP
-844 EVQPQQPAQRYQQPA
+844 VQQPQQPI
-859 AAPQQGYQPAQHQPI
+859 APQQQYQ
-874 HHQPVPPQP
+874 
-883 QSYPTASQPVQPQQP
+883 QPQQP
-898 VAPQGHQPAAPA
+898 VAPQPQYQQPQQPVA
-910 PQESL
+910 PQQQYQQPQQPVAPQQQYQQPQQPVAQQPQYQQPQQPVAPQPHDTL
-915 IHPLLMRNGDS
+915 LHPLLMRNGDS
-926 RPLQKPT
+926 RPLHKPT

-1061 VVLGKDIAGDP
+1061 VVLGKDIAGEP

-1142 KDAANALRWSVNEM
+1142 KDAANALRWCVNEM

-1179 EAARMGRPIPDPYWK
+1179 EADRMMRPIPDPYWK
-1194 PGDSMDAVH
+1194 PGDSMDAQH
-1203 PVLEKLPYIVVL
+1203 PVLKKEPYIVVL

-1280 DSRTILDQGGAESLL
+1280 DSRTILDQAGAESLL

-1304 PNSTTPV
+1304 PNSTLPV

-1351 GGGFDGGE
+1351 AGGFDGAE
-1359 ELDPLFDQAVN
+1359 ELDPLFDQAVQ

-1421 PPFE
+1421 PPFD

>member
-12 KLTKLSSGRRLLEAM
+12 KLTKLSSGRRLLEA
-27 LILCSLFAIWLMAAL
+27 LLLLCAIFAVWLMAAL

-54 TAWHEPIHNLGGAPG
+54 TAWHEPIHNLCGASG

-88 VIIIGGC
+88 VIIVGAC
-95 WFAWRHQE
+95 WFAWKRRASE
-103 NDEYIDYFAVS
+103 DYIDYFAVS
-114 LRLIGALALILTSC
+114 LRLIGVLAIILTSC

-152 TTLQPLLHSSGG
+152 TALQPMLHSSGG

-185 SIAEK
+185 GIAEK
-190 LGGGILSV
+190 MGSWILNI

-203 NRTRRDDT
+203 NRTRRDDS
-211 WVDEGE
+211 WVEEDDYEEDE
-217 YEDEEEEYDD
+217 YEEEEGNV
-227 EEAARP
+227 AQKSKASH
-233 QESRRARI
+233 ESRRARI
-241 LRSALA
+241 LRGALA
-247 RRKRLAEKFT
+247 RRKRIAEKFA
-257 NPMGRKT
+257 NPMGRMT
-264 DAALFSGKRM
+264 DEALFSGRRM
-274 DDGEEVVQYSASGAP
+274 DDPEEAGRYIAKADP
-289 VAADDVLFSGASAA
+289 DDVLFSGASATRA
-303 RPAEDDVLFSGASAV
+303 ADYDEF
-318 RPGDFDPYDPL
+318 DPL
-329 LNGHSIAEPVS
+329 LSGHTVTETL
-340 AAAAATAA
+340 ATAA
-348 PQAWAESPVGH
+348 TG
-359 HGAAPAY
+359 
-366 QPEASYPPQQAYQP
+366 
-380 EPAPFQQAAYQP
+380 
-392 PAGQTAPQAY
+392 TAPVWAADPS
-402 QPEPAPYQ
+402 QPTPLG
-410 QPVYDPRAGQP
+410 GQP
-421 APQAYQPEPAPYQ
+421 ASAPDAAWQPVQAPNNGPLEQQPQYAQPQ
-434 QPAYDPY
+434 QPAYEQPQY
-441 AGQPA
+441 AQPQTPA
-446 PQAYQPEP
+446 YEQPQYAQPQHPAYEQPQYAQP
-454 APYQQPAYDPH
+454 QQPAYE
-465 AGQPAPQAYQPEPAP
+465 QPQYAQP
-480 YQQPAYDPHAGQPA
+480 QQPAYEQPQYA
-494 PQAYQPELAPYQQP
+494 QPQTPAYEQPQYAQP
-508 TYDPHAGQPA
+508 
-518 PQAYQPEPAPYQQP
+518 QQP
-532 AYDPYAGQ
+532 AYEQPQYAQ
-540 PAPQAYQQPAYDPH
+540 PQQPAYEQPQY
-554 AGQPAPQPYQP
+554 AQPQQPAYEQPQYAQPQQPAYEQPQYAPPEPPVNQQPYASEESVAPVVDP
-565 EPAAYQPQS
+565 EPA
-574 APVPPPEPEPEVVQE
+574 VEE
-589 EVKRPP
+589 EVKPAHRPP

-610 ELLASWYQPIPEPE
+610 EQLEAWYQPIPEPLAPVE
-624 SPIATKPLTPPTTA
+624 QRGVFPSTTA
-638 SKPPVE
+638 SVPVPE
-644 TTVVSAVA
+644 PTAAVAPVAASVRHASVA
-652 AGVHQATAAS
+652 AGT
-662 GGAAAATSSTA
+662 AAAAA
-673 ASAAATPLFSP
+673 APLFSP
-684 ASSGPRVQ
+684 AEGPRPQ
-692 VKEGIGPKLPRPNRV
+692 VKEGIGPKLPPPNRV

-715 ASYGIKLPSQREAE
+715 ASYGIKLPSQRMAEERAAREAE
-729 QRARQAE
+729 NYQHETDESLTEDEAE
-736 RDPHY
+736 AIHQ
-741 DDELLSDEEADAME
+741 DA
-755 QDELARQFAATQ
+755 LARQFAASQ
-767 QQRYGHRWEDDNA
+767 QSRYGETAGENGYAVDEDD
-780 TDDDEADAA
+780 ADTA

-800 TQQQRYATE
+800 SQQTRYSSE
-809 QPPGANP
+809 QPQGARP
-816 FSPADYEFSPMKT
+816 FSAEDYEFSPMKT
-829 LVNDGPSEPLFTPTP
+829 LVDDTPKAPLFTPSVMPEPTP
-844 EVQPQQPAQRYQQPA
+844 PQYQQQPPQHAQSYQQPQQYAQPQALATPAVQPHSQYAQPQPA
-859 AAPQQGYQPAQHQPI
+859 TP
-874 HHQPVPPQP
+874 
-883 QSYPTASQPVQPQQP
+883 PVQPQSQYAQP
-898 VAPQGHQPAAPA
+898 QPATP

-915 IHPLLMRNGDS
+915 IHPLLMRNGDD

-942 TPPPSEVEP
+942 TPPPTEVEP

-962 LVEARLADF
+962 LVETRLADY

-1048 DNAKFRDNPSPLT
+1048 DCDKFRDNPSPLT
-1061 VVLGKDIAGDP
+1061 VVLGKDIAGEP

-1171 AGYNEKIA
+1171 AGYNDKIA

-1194 PGDSMDAVH
+1194 PGDSMDATH

-1295 GMGDMLYSG
+1295 GMGDMLYAG
-1304 PNSTTPV
+1304 PNSNNPV

-1337 YVDGITSDSESEGG
+1337 YVDGITSDTESEGG

-1370 FVTEKRKASISGV
+1370 FVTQKRKASISGV

-1421 PPFE
+1421 PPFD

>member
-12 KLTKLSSGRRLLEAM
+12 TLTKLSSGRRLLEAL
-27 LILCSLFAIWLMAAL
+27 LILIVLFAVWLMAAL

-54 TAWHEPIHNLGGAPG
+54 TAWHEPIHNLGGMPG

-88 VIIIGGC
+88 VIIVGGC
-95 WFAWRHQE
+95 WFAWRHQSS
-103 NDEYIDYFAVS
+103 DEYIDYFAVS
-114 LRLIGALALILTSC
+114 LRIIGVLALILTSC

-164 TIALLCI
+164 TIALLCV

-185 SIAEK
+185 TIAEK
-190 LGGGILSV
+190 LGGWILNI

-211 WVDEGE
+211 WVDEDEYEDDEE
-217 YEDEEEEYDD
+217 YEDENHGK
-227 EEAARP
+227 
-233 QESRRARI
+233 QHESRRARI
-241 LRSALA
+241 LRGALA
-247 RRKRLAEKFT
+247 RRKRLAEKFI
-257 NPMGRKT
+257 NPMGRQT

-274 DDGEEVVQYSASGAP
+274 DDDEEITYTARG
-289 VAADDVLFSGASAA
+289 VAADPDDVLFSGNRATQ
-303 RPAEDDVLFSGASAV
+303 PEYDE
-318 RPGDFDPYDPL
+318 YDPL
-329 LNGHSIAEPVS
+329 LNGAPITEPV
-340 AAAAATAA
+340 AVAAAATTATQSWAA
-348 PQAWAESPVGH
+348 PVEPVTQTPPVASVDVPPAQPTVAWQPVPGPQT
-359 HGAAPAY
+359 GEPVIAPA
-366 QPEASYPPQQAYQP
+366 PEGYPQQSQYAQP
-380 EPAPFQQAAYQP
+380 AVQYNEPL
-392 PAGQTAPQAY
+392 
-402 QPEPAPYQ
+402 Q
-410 QPVYDPRAGQP
+410 QPVQPQQPYYAPAAEQP
-421 APQAYQPEPAPYQ
+421 AQQPYYAPAAEQPVQQPYYATAPEQPAQQPYYAPAPEQPVAGNAWQAEEQQSTFAPQSTYQTEQTYQ
-434 QPAYDPY
+434 QPA
-441 AGQPA
+441 AQ
-446 PQAYQPEP
+446 EP
-454 APYQQPAYDPH
+454 LYQQP
-465 AGQPAPQAYQPEPAP
+465 QSVE
-480 YQQPAYDPHAGQPA
+480 QQP
-494 PQAYQPELAPYQQP
+494 
-508 TYDPHAGQPA
+508 
-518 PQAYQPEPAPYQQP
+518 
-532 AYDPYAGQ
+532 
-540 PAPQAYQQPAYDPH
+540 
-554 AGQPAPQPYQP
+554 
-565 EPAAYQPQS
+565 
-574 APVPPPEPEPEVVQE
+574 VVEPEPVVE
-589 EVKRPP
+589 ETKPARPP

-610 ELLASWYQPIPEPE
+610 EQLAAWYQPIPEPVKE
-624 SPIATKPLTPPTTA
+624 PEPIKSSLKAPSVA
-638 SKPPVE
+638 AVPPVE
-644 TTVVSAVA
+644 AAAAVSPL
-652 AGVHQATAAS
+652 AS
-662 GGAAAATSSTA
+662 GVKKATLATGAAATVA
-673 ASAAATPLFSP
+673 APVFSL
-684 ASSGPRVQ
+684 ANSGGPRPQ
-692 VKEGIGPKLPRPNRV
+692 VKEGIGPQLPRPKRI

-715 ASYGIKLPSQREAE
+715 ASYGIKLPSQRAAEEKAREA
-729 QRARQAE
+729 QRNQY
-736 RDPHY
+736 DSGDQY
-741 DDELLSDEEADAME
+741 NDDEIDAMQ
-755 QDELARQFAATQ
+755 QDELARQFAQTQ
-767 QQRYGHRWEDDNA
+767 QQRYGEQYQHDVPVNAED
-780 TDDDEADAA
+780 ADAA
-789 AEAELARQFAA
+789 AEAELARQFAQ
-800 TQQQRYATE
+800 TQQQRYSGE
-809 QPPGANP
+809 QPAGANP
-816 FSPADYEFSPMKT
+816 FSLDDFEFSPMKA
-829 LVNDGPSEPLFTPTP
+829 LLDDGPHEPLFTPIVEP
-844 EVQPQQPAQRYQQPA
+844 VQ
-859 AAPQQGYQPAQHQPI
+859 
-874 HHQPVPPQP
+874 
-883 QSYPTASQPVQPQQP
+883 QPQQP
-898 VAPQGHQPAAPA
+898 VAPQQQYQQPQQPVPPQPQYQQPQQPVA
-910 PQESL
+910 PQPQYQQPQQPVAPQQQYQQPQQPVAPQPQYQQPQQPVAPQQQDTL
-915 IHPLLMRNGDS
+915 LHPLLMRNGDS
-926 RPLQKPT
+926 RPLHKPT

-1061 VVLGKDIAGDP
+1061 VVLGKDIAGEP

-1142 KDAANALRWSVNEM
+1142 KDAANALRWCVNEM

-1179 EAARMGRPIPDPYWK
+1179 EADRMMRPIPDPYWK
-1194 PGDSMDAVH
+1194 PGDSMDAQH
-1203 PVLEKLPYIVVL
+1203 PVLKKEPYIVVL

-1280 DSRTILDQGGAESLL
+1280 DSRTILDQAGAESLL

-1304 PNSTTPV
+1304 PNSTLPV

-1351 GGGFDGGE
+1351 VGGFDGAE
-1359 ELDPLFDQAVN
+1359 ELDPLFDQAVQ

-1421 PPFE
+1421 PPFD

>member
-12 KLTKLSSGRRLLEAM
+12 TLTKLSSGRRLLEAL
-27 LILCSLFAIWLMAAL
+27 LILIVLFAVWLMAAL

-54 TAWHEPIHNLGGAPG
+54 TAWHEPIHNLGGMPG

-88 VIIIGGC
+88 VIIVGGC
-95 WFAWRHQE
+95 WFAWRHQSS
-103 NDEYIDYFAVS
+103 DEYIDYFAVS
-114 LRLIGALALILTSC
+114 LRIIGVLALILTSC

-164 TIALLCI
+164 TIALLCV

-185 SIAEK
+185 TIAEK
-190 LGGGILSV
+190 LGGWILNI

-211 WVDEGE
+211 WVDEDEYEDDEE
-217 YEDEEEEYDD
+217 YEDENHGK
-227 EEAARP
+227 
-233 QESRRARI
+233 QHESRRARI
-241 LRSALA
+241 LRGALA
-247 RRKRLAEKFT
+247 RRKRLAEKFI
-257 NPMGRKT
+257 NPMGRQT

-274 DDGEEVVQYSASGAP
+274 DDEEDITYTARG
-289 VAADDVLFSGASAA
+289 VAADPDDVLFSGNRATQ
-303 RPAEDDVLFSGASAV
+303 PEYDE
-318 RPGDFDPYDPL
+318 YDPL
-329 LNGHSIAEPVS
+329 LNGAPITEPV
-340 AAAAATAA
+340 AVAAAATTATQSWAA
-348 PQAWAESPVGH
+348 PVEPVTQTPPVASVDVPPSQPTVAWQPVPGPQT
-359 HGAAPAY
+359 GEPVIAPA
-366 QPEASYPPQQAYQP
+366 PEGYPQQSQYAQP
-380 EPAPFQQAAYQP
+380 AVQYNEPL
-392 PAGQTAPQAY
+392 
-402 QPEPAPYQ
+402 Q
-410 QPVYDPRAGQP
+410 QPVQPQQPYYAPAAEQP
-421 APQAYQPEPAPYQ
+421 AQQPYYATAPEQPAQQPYYAPAPEQPVAGNAWQAEEQQSTFAPQSTYQTEQTYQ
-434 QPAYDPY
+434 QPA
-441 AGQPA
+441 AQ
-446 PQAYQPEP
+446 EP
-454 APYQQPAYDPH
+454 LYQQP
-465 AGQPAPQAYQPEPAP
+465 QPVE
-480 YQQPAYDPHAGQPA
+480 QQP
-494 PQAYQPELAPYQQP
+494 
-508 TYDPHAGQPA
+508 
-518 PQAYQPEPAPYQQP
+518 
-532 AYDPYAGQ
+532 
-540 PAPQAYQQPAYDPH
+540 
-554 AGQPAPQPYQP
+554 
-565 EPAAYQPQS
+565 
-574 APVPPPEPEPEVVQE
+574 VVEPEPVVE
-589 EVKRPP
+589 ETKPARPP

-610 ELLASWYQPIPEPE
+610 EQLAAWYQPIPEPVKE
-624 SPIATKPLTPPTTA
+624 PEPIKSSLKAPSVA
-638 SKPPVE
+638 AVPPVE
-644 TTVVSAVA
+644 AAAAVSPL
-652 AGVHQATAAS
+652 AS
-662 GGAAAATSSTA
+662 GVKKATLATGAAATVA
-673 ASAAATPLFSP
+673 APVFSLVN
-684 ASSGPRVQ
+684 SGGPRPQ
-692 VKEGIGPKLPRPNRV
+692 VKEGIGPQLPRPKRI

-715 ASYGIKLPSQREAE
+715 ASYGIKLPSQRAAEEKAREA
-729 QRARQAE
+729 QRNQY
-736 RDPHY
+736 DSGDQY
-741 DDELLSDEEADAME
+741 NDDEIDAMQ
-755 QDELARQFAATQ
+755 QDELARQFAQIQ
-767 QQRYGHRWEDDNA
+767 QQRYGEQYQHDVPVNAED
-780 TDDDEADAA
+780 ADAA
-789 AEAELARQFAA
+789 AEAELARQFAQ
-800 TQQQRYATE
+800 TQQQRYSGE
-809 QPPGANP
+809 QPAGANP
-816 FSPADYEFSPMKT
+816 FSLDDFEFSPMKA
-829 LVNDGPSEPLFTPTP
+829 LLDDGPHEPLFTPIVEP
-844 EVQPQQPAQRYQQPA
+844 VQ
-859 AAPQQGYQPAQHQPI
+859 
-874 HHQPVPPQP
+874 
-883 QSYPTASQPVQPQQP
+883 QPQQP
-898 VAPQGHQPAAPA
+898 VAPQQQYQQPQQPVA
-910 PQESL
+910 PQPQYQQPQQPVAPQQQYQQPQQPVAPQPQYQQPQQPVAPQPQYQQPQQPVAPQPQYQQPQQPVAPQPQDTL
-915 IHPLLMRNGDS
+915 LHPLLMRNGDS
-926 RPLQKPT
+926 RPLHKPT

-1061 VVLGKDIAGDP
+1061 VVLGKDIAGEP

-1142 KDAANALRWSVNEM
+1142 KDAANALRWCVNEM

-1179 EAARMGRPIPDPYWK
+1179 EADRMMRPIPDPYWK
-1194 PGDSMDAVH
+1194 PGDSMDAQH
-1203 PVLEKLPYIVVL
+1203 PVLKKEPYIVVL

-1280 DSRTILDQGGAESLL
+1280 DSRTILDQAGAESLL

-1304 PNSTTPV
+1304 PNSTLPV

-1351 GGGFDGGE
+1351 AGGFDGAE
-1359 ELDPLFDQAVN
+1359 ELDPLFDQAVQ

-1421 PPFE
+1421 PPFD

>member
-1 MSQEYTEDKEV
+1 MSQEYTEDKDV
-12 KLTKLSSGRRLLEAM
+12 TLTKLSSGRRLLEAL
-27 LILCSLFAIWLMAAL
+27 LILIALFAVWLMAAL

-88 VIIIGGC
+88 VIIVGGC
-95 WFAWRHQE
+95 WFAWRHQST
-103 NDEYIDYFAVS
+103 DDYIDYFAVS
-114 LRLIGALALILTSC
+114 LRLIGVLALILTSC

-164 TIALLCI
+164 TIMLLCI

-190 LGGGILSV
+190 LGGWLLNI

-211 WVDEGE
+211 WVD
-217 YEDEEEEYDD
+217 DEEYDD
-227 EEAARP
+227 EYDEETDGVQR
-233 QESRRARI
+233 ESRRARI
-241 LRSALA
+241 LRGALA
-247 RRKRLAEKFT
+247 RRKRLAEKFS
-257 NPMGRKT
+257 NPRGRQT

-274 DDGEEVVQYSASGAP
+274 DDDEDIQYSARG
-289 VAADDVLFSGASAA
+289 VAADPDDVLFSGNRATQ
-303 RPAEDDVLFSGASAV
+303 PEYDE
-318 RPGDFDPYDPL
+318 YDPL
-329 LNGHSIAEPVS
+329 LNGHSVTEPVA
-340 AAAAATAA
+340 AAAAATAVTQTWAASADPIMQTPPMPGAEPVVAQPTVEWQPVPRPQTGEPVMAPAPEGYQPHPQYAQPQEAQSAPWQQPVPVASA
-348 PQAWAESPVGH
+348 PQYAATPATAAEYDSL
-359 HGAAPAY
+359 APQETQPQWQAPDAEQHW
-366 QPEASYPPQQAYQP
+366 QPEPTHQPEPVYQP
-380 EPAPFQQAAYQP
+380 EPIAAEPSHMP
-392 PAGQTAPQAY
+392 PPVI
-402 QPEPAPYQ
+402 E
-410 QPVYDPRAGQP
+410 QPVA
-421 APQAYQPEPAPYQ
+421 
-434 QPAYDPY
+434 
-441 AGQPA
+441 
-446 PQAYQPEP
+446 
-454 APYQQPAYDPH
+454 
-465 AGQPAPQAYQPEPAP
+465 
-480 YQQPAYDPHAGQPA
+480 
-494 PQAYQPELAPYQQP
+494 
-508 TYDPHAGQPA
+508 T
-518 PQAYQPEPAPYQQP
+518 
-532 AYDPYAGQ
+532 
-540 PAPQAYQQPAYDPH
+540 
-554 AGQPAPQPYQP
+554 
-565 EPAAYQPQS
+565 
-574 APVPPPEPEPEVVQE
+574 EPEPDTE
-589 EVKRPP
+589 ETRPARPP

-610 ELLASWYQPIPEPE
+610 EQLAAWYQPIPEPVKE
-624 SPIATKPLTPPTTA
+624 NVPVKPTVSVAP
-638 SKPPVE
+638 SIPPVE
-644 TTVVSAVA
+644 AVA
-652 AGVHQATAAS
+652 AAAS
-662 GGAAAATSSTA
+662 LDAGIKSGALAAGAAAAAPAFSL
-673 ASAAATPLFSP
+673 ATGG
-684 ASSGPRVQ
+684 APRPQ
-692 VKEGIGPKLPRPNRV
+692 VKEGIGPQLPRPNRV

-715 ASYGIKLPSQREAE
+715 ASYGIKLPSQRIAEEKAREAE
-729 QRARQAE
+729 RNQYETGAQ
-736 RDPHY
+736 
-741 DDELLSDEEADAME
+741 LTDEEIDAMH
-755 QDELARQFAATQ
+755 QDELARQFAQSQQHRYGETYQHDTQ
-767 QQRYGHRWEDDNA
+767 QAEDDD
-780 TDDDEADAA
+780 TA

-800 TQQQRYATE
+800 SQQQRYSGE
-809 QPPGANP
+809 QPAGAQP
-816 FSPADYEFSPMKT
+816 FSLDDLDFSPMKV
-829 LVNDGPSEPLFTPTP
+829 LVDEGPHEPLFTPGVMPESTP
-844 EVQPQQPAQRYQQPA
+844 VQQPVA
-859 AAPQQGYQPAQHQPI
+859 
-874 HHQPVPPQP
+874 PQP
-883 QSYPTASQPVQPQQP
+883 QYQQPQQP
-898 VAPQGHQPAAPA
+898 VAPQPQYQQPQQPVASQPQYQQPQQPVA
-910 PQESL
+910 PQPQYQQPQQPVAPQPQYQQPQQPVAPQPQYQQPQQPVAPQPQYQQPQQPVAPQPQYQQPQQPVAPQPQYQQPQQPTAPQDSL

-926 RPLQKPT
+926 RPLQRPT

-1048 DNAKFRDNPSPLT
+1048 DNAKFRENPSPLT

-1194 PGDSMDAVH
+1194 PSDSMDVQH

-1304 PNSTTPV
+1304 PNSTMPV

-1359 ELDPLFDQAVN
+1359 ELDALFDQAVN
-1370 FVTEKRKASISGV
+1370 FVTQKRKASISGV

-1407 SEQGHNGNREVLAP
+1407 SAQGHNGNREVLAP

>member
-1 MSQEYTEDKEV
+1 MSQEYTEDKDV
-12 KLTKLSSGRRLLEAM
+12 TLTKLSSGRRLLEAL
-27 LILCSLFAIWLMAAL
+27 LILIALFAVWLMAAL

-88 VIIIGGC
+88 VIIVGGC
-95 WFAWRHQE
+95 WFAWRHQST
-103 NDEYIDYFAVS
+103 DDYIDYFAVS
-114 LRLIGALALILTSC
+114 LRLIGVLALILTSC

-164 TIALLCI
+164 TIMLLCI

-190 LGGGILSV
+190 LGGWLLNI

-211 WVDEGE
+211 WVD
-217 YEDEEEEYDD
+217 DEEYDD
-227 EEAARP
+227 EYDEETDGVQR
-233 QESRRARI
+233 ESRRARI
-241 LRSALA
+241 LRGALA
-247 RRKRLAEKFT
+247 RRKRLAEKFS
-257 NPMGRKT
+257 NPRGRQT

-274 DDGEEVVQYSASGAP
+274 DDDEDIQYSARG
-289 VAADDVLFSGASAA
+289 VAADPDDVLFSGNRATQ
-303 RPAEDDVLFSGASAV
+303 PEYDE
-318 RPGDFDPYDPL
+318 YDPL
-329 LNGHSIAEPVS
+329 LNGHSVTEPVA
-340 AAAAATAA
+340 AAAAATAVTQTWAASADPIMQTPPMPGAEPVVAQPTVEWQPVPGPQTGEPVIAPAPEGYQPHPQYAQPQEAQSAPWQQPVPVASA
-348 PQAWAESPVGH
+348 PQYAATPATAAEYDSL
-359 HGAAPAY
+359 APQETQPQWQAPDAEQHW
-366 QPEASYPPQQAYQP
+366 QPEPTHQPEPVYQP
-380 EPAPFQQAAYQP
+380 EPIAAEPSHMP
-392 PAGQTAPQAY
+392 PPVI
-402 QPEPAPYQ
+402 E
-410 QPVYDPRAGQP
+410 QPVA
-421 APQAYQPEPAPYQ
+421 
-434 QPAYDPY
+434 
-441 AGQPA
+441 
-446 PQAYQPEP
+446 
-454 APYQQPAYDPH
+454 
-465 AGQPAPQAYQPEPAP
+465 
-480 YQQPAYDPHAGQPA
+480 
-494 PQAYQPELAPYQQP
+494 
-508 TYDPHAGQPA
+508 T
-518 PQAYQPEPAPYQQP
+518 
-532 AYDPYAGQ
+532 
-540 PAPQAYQQPAYDPH
+540 
-554 AGQPAPQPYQP
+554 
-565 EPAAYQPQS
+565 
-574 APVPPPEPEPEVVQE
+574 EPEPDTE
-589 EVKRPP
+589 ETRPARPP

-610 ELLASWYQPIPEPE
+610 EQLAAWYQPIPEPVKE
-624 SPIATKPLTPPTTA
+624 NVPVKPTVSVAP
-638 SKPPVE
+638 SIPPVE
-644 TTVVSAVA
+644 AVA
-652 AGVHQATAAS
+652 AAAS
-662 GGAAAATSSTA
+662 LDAGIKSGALAAGAAAAAPAFSL
-673 ASAAATPLFSP
+673 ATGG
-684 ASSGPRVQ
+684 APRPQ
-692 VKEGIGPKLPRPNRV
+692 VKEGIGPQLPRPNRV

-715 ASYGIKLPSQREAE
+715 ASYGIKLPSQRIAEEKAREAE
-729 QRARQAE
+729 RNQYETGAQ
-736 RDPHY
+736 
-741 DDELLSDEEADAME
+741 LTDEEIDAMH
-755 QDELARQFAATQ
+755 QDELARQFAQSQQHRYGETYQHDTQ
-767 QQRYGHRWEDDNA
+767 QAEDDE
-780 TDDDEADAA
+780 TA

-800 TQQQRYATE
+800 SQQQRYSGE
-809 QPPGANP
+809 QPAGAQP
-816 FSPADYEFSPMKT
+816 FSLDDLDFSPMKV
-829 LVNDGPSEPLFTPTP
+829 LVDEGPHEPLFTPGVMPESTP
-844 EVQPQQPAQRYQQPA
+844 VQQPVA
-859 AAPQQGYQPAQHQPI
+859 
-874 HHQPVPPQP
+874 PQP
-883 QSYPTASQPVQPQQP
+883 QYQQPQQP
-898 VAPQGHQPAAPA
+898 VAPQPQPQYQQPQQPVA
-910 PQESL
+910 PQPQYQQPQQPVAPQPQYQQPQQPVAPQPQYQQPQQPTAPQDSL

-926 RPLQKPT
+926 RPLQRPT

-1048 DNAKFRDNPSPLT
+1048 DNAKFRENPSPLT

-1194 PGDSMDAVH
+1194 PGDSMDVQH

-1304 PNSTTPV
+1304 PNSTMPV

-1359 ELDPLFDQAVN
+1359 ELDALFDQAVN
-1370 FVTEKRKASISGV
+1370 FVTQKRKASISGV

-1407 SEQGHNGNREVLAP
+1407 SAQGHNGNREVLAP

>member
-12 KLTKLSSGRRLLEAM
+12 TLTKLSSGRRLLEAL
-27 LILCSLFAIWLMAAL
+27 LILIVLFAVWLMAAL

-54 TAWHEPIHNLGGAPG
+54 TAWHEPIHNLGGMPG

-88 VIIIGGC
+88 VIIVGGC
-95 WFAWRHQE
+95 WFAWRHQSS
-103 NDEYIDYFAVS
+103 DEYIDYFAVS
-114 LRLIGALALILTSC
+114 LRIIGVLALILTSC

-164 TIALLCI
+164 TIALLCV

-185 SIAEK
+185 TIAEK
-190 LGGGILSV
+190 LGGWILNI

-211 WVDEGE
+211 WVDEDEYEDDEE
-217 YEDEEEEYDD
+217 YEDENHGK
-227 EEAARP
+227 
-233 QESRRARI
+233 QHESRRARI
-241 LRSALA
+241 LRGALA
-247 RRKRLAEKFT
+247 RRKRLAEKFI
-257 NPMGRKT
+257 NPMGRQT

-274 DDGEEVVQYSASGAP
+274 DDEEEITYTARG
-289 VAADDVLFSGASAA
+289 VAADPDDVLFSGNRATQ
-303 RPAEDDVLFSGASAV
+303 PEYDE
-318 RPGDFDPYDPL
+318 YDPL
-329 LNGHSIAEPVS
+329 LNGAPITEPV
-340 AAAAATAA
+340 AVAAAATTATQSWAA
-348 PQAWAESPVGH
+348 PVEPVTQTPPVASVDVPPAQPTVAWQPVPGPQT
-359 HGAAPAY
+359 GEPVIAPA
-366 QPEASYPPQQAYQP
+366 PEGYPQQLQYAQP
-380 EPAPFQQAAYQP
+380 AVQYNEPL
-392 PAGQTAPQAY
+392 
-402 QPEPAPYQ
+402 Q
-410 QPVYDPRAGQP
+410 QPVQPQQPYYAPAAEQPVQQPYYAPAAEQSAQQPYYAP
-421 APQAYQPEPAPYQ
+421 APEQSAAGNAWQAEEQQSTFAPQSTYQTEQTYQ
-434 QPAYDPY
+434 QPA
-441 AGQPA
+441 AQ
-446 PQAYQPEP
+446 EP
-454 APYQQPAYDPH
+454 LYQQP
-465 AGQPAPQAYQPEPAP
+465 QPVE
-480 YQQPAYDPHAGQPA
+480 QQP
-494 PQAYQPELAPYQQP
+494 
-508 TYDPHAGQPA
+508 
-518 PQAYQPEPAPYQQP
+518 
-532 AYDPYAGQ
+532 
-540 PAPQAYQQPAYDPH
+540 
-554 AGQPAPQPYQP
+554 
-565 EPAAYQPQS
+565 
-574 APVPPPEPEPEVVQE
+574 VVEPEPVVE
-589 EVKRPP
+589 ETKPARPP

-610 ELLASWYQPIPEPE
+610 EQLAAWYQPIPEPVKE
-624 SPIATKPLTPPTTA
+624 PEPIKSSLKAPSVA
-638 SKPPVE
+638 AVPPVE
-644 TTVVSAVA
+644 AAAAVSPL
-652 AGVHQATAAS
+652 AS
-662 GGAAAATSSTA
+662 GVKKATLATGAAATVA
-673 ASAAATPLFSP
+673 APVFSLANSA
-684 ASSGPRVQ
+684 GPRPQ
-692 VKEGIGPKLPRPNRV
+692 VKEGIGPQLPRPKRI

-715 ASYGIKLPSQREAE
+715 ASYGIKLPSQRAAEEKAREA
-729 QRARQAE
+729 QRNQY
-736 RDPHY
+736 DSGDHY
-741 DDELLSDEEADAME
+741 NDDEIDAMQ
-755 QDELARQFAATQ
+755 QDELARQFAQTQ
-767 QQRYGHRWEDDNA
+767 QQRYGEQYQHDVPANAED
-780 TDDDEADAA
+780 ADAA
-789 AEAELARQFAA
+789 AEAELARQFAQ
-800 TQQQRYATE
+800 TQQQRYSGE
-809 QPPGANP
+809 QPAGANP
-816 FSPADYEFSPMKT
+816 FTLDDFEFSPMKA
-829 LVNDGPSEPLFTPTP
+829 LLDDGPHEPLFTPIVEP
-844 EVQPQQPAQRYQQPA
+844 VQQPQQPI
-859 AAPQQGYQPAQHQPI
+859 APQQQYQ
-874 HHQPVPPQP
+874 
-883 QSYPTASQPVQPQQP
+883 QPQQP
-898 VAPQGHQPAAPA
+898 VAPQPQYQQPQQPVA
-910 PQESL
+910 PQQQYQQPQQPVAPQQQYQQPQQPVAQQPQYQQPQQPVAPQPHDTL
-915 IHPLLMRNGDS
+915 LHPLLMRNGDS
-926 RPLQKPT
+926 RPLHKPT

-1061 VVLGKDIAGDP
+1061 VVLGKDIAGEP

-1142 KDAANALRWSVNEM
+1142 KDAANALRWCVNEM

-1179 EAARMGRPIPDPYWK
+1179 EADRMMRPIPDPYWK
-1194 PGDSMDAVH
+1194 PGDSMDAQH
-1203 PVLEKLPYIVVL
+1203 PVLKKEPYIVVL

-1280 DSRTILDQGGAESLL
+1280 DSRTILDQAGAESLL

-1304 PNSTTPV
+1304 PNSTLPV

-1351 GGGFDGGE
+1351 AGGFDGAE
-1359 ELDPLFDQAVN
+1359 ELDPLFDQAVQ

-1421 PPFE
+1421 PPFD

>member
-12 KLTKLSSGRRLLEAM
+12 TLTKLSSGRRLLEAL
-27 LILCSLFAIWLMAAL
+27 LILIVLFAVWLMAAL

-54 TAWHEPIHNLGGAPG
+54 TAWHEPIHNLGGMPG

-88 VIIIGGC
+88 VIIVGGC
-95 WFAWRHQE
+95 WFAWRHQSS
-103 NDEYIDYFAVS
+103 DEYIDYFAVS
-114 LRLIGALALILTSC
+114 LRIIGVLALILTSC

-164 TIALLCI
+164 TIALLCV

-185 SIAEK
+185 TIAEK
-190 LGGGILSV
+190 LGGWILNI

-211 WVDEGE
+211 WVDEDEYEDDEE
-217 YEDEEEEYDD
+217 YEDENHGK
-227 EEAARP
+227 
-233 QESRRARI
+233 QHESRRARI
-241 LRSALA
+241 LRGALA
-247 RRKRLAEKFT
+247 RRKRLAEKFI
-257 NPMGRKT
+257 NPMGRQT

-274 DDGEEVVQYSASGAP
+274 DDEEEITYTARG
-289 VAADDVLFSGASAA
+289 VAADPDDVLFSGNRATQ
-303 RPAEDDVLFSGASAV
+303 PEYDE
-318 RPGDFDPYDPL
+318 YDPL
-329 LNGHSIAEPVS
+329 LNGAPITEPV
-340 AAAAATAA
+340 AVAAAATTATQSWAA
-348 PQAWAESPVGH
+348 PVEPVTQTPPVASVDVPPTQPTVAWQPVPGPQT
-359 HGAAPAY
+359 GEPVIAPA
-366 QPEASYPPQQAYQP
+366 PEGYPQQSQYAQP
-380 EPAPFQQAAYQP
+380 AVQYNEPL
-392 PAGQTAPQAY
+392 
-402 QPEPAPYQ
+402 Q
-410 QPVYDPRAGQP
+410 QPVQPQQPYYAPAAEQPVQQPYYAP
-421 APQAYQPEPAPYQ
+421 APEQSAQQPYYAPAPEQPVAGNAWQAEEQQSTFAPQSTYQTEQTYQ
-434 QPAYDPY
+434 QPA
-441 AGQPA
+441 AQ
-446 PQAYQPEP
+446 EP
-454 APYQQPAYDPH
+454 LYQQP
-465 AGQPAPQAYQPEPAP
+465 QPVE
-480 YQQPAYDPHAGQPA
+480 QQP
-494 PQAYQPELAPYQQP
+494 
-508 TYDPHAGQPA
+508 
-518 PQAYQPEPAPYQQP
+518 
-532 AYDPYAGQ
+532 
-540 PAPQAYQQPAYDPH
+540 
-554 AGQPAPQPYQP
+554 
-565 EPAAYQPQS
+565 
-574 APVPPPEPEPEVVQE
+574 VVEPEPVVE
-589 EVKRPP
+589 ETKPTRPP

-610 ELLASWYQPIPEPE
+610 EQLAAWYQPIPEPVKE
-624 SPIATKPLTPPTTA
+624 PEPIKSSLKAPSVA
-638 SKPPVE
+638 AVPPVE
-644 TTVVSAVA
+644 AAAAVSPL
-652 AGVHQATAAS
+652 AS
-662 GGAAAATSSTA
+662 GVKKATLATGAAATVA
-673 ASAAATPLFSP
+673 APVFSL
-684 ASSGPRVQ
+684 ANGGGPRPQ
-692 VKEGIGPKLPRPNRV
+692 VKEGIGPQLPRPKRI

-715 ASYGIKLPSQREAE
+715 ASYGIKLPSQRAAEEKAREA
-729 QRARQAE
+729 QRNQY
-736 RDPHY
+736 DSGDQY
-741 DDELLSDEEADAME
+741 NDDEIDAMQ
-755 QDELARQFAATQ
+755 QDELARQFAQTQ
-767 QQRYGHRWEDDNA
+767 QQRYGEQYQHDVPVNTED
-780 TDDDEADAA
+780 ADAA
-789 AEAELARQFAA
+789 AEAELARQFAQ
-800 TQQQRYATE
+800 TQQQRYSGE
-809 QPPGANP
+809 QPAGANP
-816 FSPADYEFSPMKT
+816 FSLDDFEFSPMKA
-829 LVNDGPSEPLFTPTP
+829 LLDDGPHEPLFTPIVEP
-844 EVQPQQPAQRYQQPA
+844 VQ
-859 AAPQQGYQPAQHQPI
+859 
-874 HHQPVPPQP
+874 
-883 QSYPTASQPVQPQQP
+883 QPQQP
-898 VAPQGHQPAAPA
+898 VAPQQQYQQPQQPVA
-910 PQESL
+910 PQQQYQQPQQPVAQQPQYQQPQQPVAQQPQYQQPQQPVVSQPQDTL
-915 IHPLLMRNGDS
+915 LHPLLMRNGDS
-926 RPLQKPT
+926 RPLHKPT

-1061 VVLGKDIAGDP
+1061 VVLGKDIAGEP

-1142 KDAANALRWSVNEM
+1142 KDAANALRWCVNEM

-1179 EAARMGRPIPDPYWK
+1179 EADRMMRPIPDPYWK
-1194 PGDSMDAVH
+1194 PGDSMDAQH
-1203 PVLEKLPYIVVL
+1203 PVLKKEPYIVVL

-1280 DSRTILDQGGAESLL
+1280 DSRTILDQAGAESLL

-1304 PNSTTPV
+1304 PNSTLPV

-1351 GGGFDGGE
+1351 VGGFDGAE
-1359 ELDPLFDQAVN
+1359 ELDPLFDQAVQ

-1421 PPFE
+1421 PPFD

>member
-1 MSQEYTEDKEV
+1 LSQEYTEDKEV
-12 KLTKLSSGRRLLEAM
+12 TFNKLSSGRRLLEAL
-27 LILCSLFAIWLMAAL
+27 LILVSLSAIWLMAAL

-54 TAWHEPIHNLGGAPG
+54 TAWHEPIHNLGGVPG

-79 FGVMAYTIP
+79 FGIMAYTIP

-95 WFAWRHQE
+95 WFAWRHRTTE
-103 NDEYIDYFAVS
+103 DYIDYFAVS

-152 TTLQPLLHSSGG
+152 TTLQPLLRSSGG
-164 TIALLCI
+164 TLALLCI

-185 SIAEK
+185 TIAEK
-190 LGGGILSV
+190 IGSVILNI
-198 LTFAS
+198 LTFAT

-211 WVDEGE
+211 WVDDEE
-217 YEDEEEEYDD
+217 YEEEDEYDED
-227 EEAARP
+227 EASDAPR
-233 QESRRARI
+233 ESRRARI
-241 LRSALA
+241 LRGALA
-247 RRKRLAEKFT
+247 RRKRIAEKFA

-264 DAALFSGKRM
+264 DEALFSGKRM
-274 DDGEEVVQYSASGAP
+274 DDEEEIAYSARGVPAQP
-289 VAADDVLFSGASAA
+289 DDVLFSGHRAT
-303 RPAEDDVLFSGASAV
+303 EVEQE
-318 RPGDFDPYDPL
+318 YDPL
-329 LNGHSIAEPVS
+329 LNGRSVTEPV
-340 AAAAATAA
+340 AAAAVATTVAAQSFAA
-348 PQAWAESPVGH
+348 PTEPVMQTPQPAEWQHAQQAPGYPNQQ
-359 HGAAPAY
+359 PAY
-366 QPEASYPPQQAYQP
+366 QPPMHPDQQALYQ
-380 EPAPFQQAAYQP
+380 APMQGDPQAAYQQP
-392 PAGQTAPQAY
+392 THYDETAAYQHPAAQSVPEWQQPIAEELWTPDAPVTPQPQQEEVYWQPQPAAQQW
-402 QPEPAPYQ
+402 QPEPQIA
-410 QPVYDPRAGQP
+410 P
-421 APQAYQPEPAPYQ
+421 APEP
-434 QPAYDPY
+434 
-441 AGQPA
+441 
-446 PQAYQPEP
+446 
-454 APYQQPAYDPH
+454 
-465 AGQPAPQAYQPEPAP
+465 
-480 YQQPAYDPHAGQPA
+480 
-494 PQAYQPELAPYQQP
+494 
-508 TYDPHAGQPA
+508 
-518 PQAYQPEPAPYQQP
+518 
-532 AYDPYAGQ
+532 
-540 PAPQAYQQPAYDPH
+540 
-554 AGQPAPQPYQP
+554 
-565 EPAAYQPQS
+565 
-574 APVPPPEPEPEVVQE
+574 VIEPEPVVE
-589 EVKRPP
+589 EAKHTRPP

-610 ELLASWYQPIPEPE
+610 EQLAAWYQPIPEPAE
-624 SPIATKPLTPPTTA
+624 PKPVARPAAPSMPVPPA
-638 SKPPVE
+638 VDP
-644 TTVVSAVA
+644 TVVAESVLPA
-652 AGVHQATAAS
+652 AAQAAS
-662 GGAAAATSSTA
+662 TAGTAAAAAA
-673 ASAAATPLFSP
+673 ASAPVFGLAGGA
-684 ASSGPRVQ
+684 PRPQ
-692 VKEGIGPKLPRPNRV
+692 VKEGIGPQLPRPNRV

-715 ASYGIKLPSQREAE
+715 ASYGIKLPSQRMAE
-729 QRARQAE
+729 ERARE
-736 RDPHY
+736 
-741 DDELLSDEEADAME
+741 DEVREPDQHLSDDDAAMF
-755 QDELARQFAATQ
+755 QQNELARQFAATQ
-767 QQRYGHRWEDDNA
+767 HDRYGEEYQHETPQFA
-780 TDDDEADAA
+780 ASEAELNEAEA
-789 AEAELARQFAA
+789 EEAELARQFAA
-800 TQQQRYATE
+800 SQQQRY
-809 QPPGANP
+809 GAEP
-816 FSPADYEFSPMKT
+816 QAFTPEDADVSPMNAAP
-829 LVNDGPSEPLFTPTP
+829 VERANAPLFTPQP
-844 EVQPQQPAQRYQQPA
+844 QASAQPHYQQPQQPPAAQPAQPSAYGQPAQQPQQHYQQPA
-859 AAPQQGYQPAQHQPI
+859 A
-874 HHQPVPPQP
+874 
-883 QSYPTASQPVQPQQP
+883 QPVQPPAYGQPAQQP
-898 VAPQGHQPAAPA
+898 QPHYQQPAAQPVQPPA
-910 PQESL
+910 YGQSAQQPQQHYQQPAAQPVQPPAYGQPAQPPQQHYQQPAAQPAQPPAYGQPVQQPQQQSAPQQQESL

-926 RPLQKPT
+926 RPVQKPT

-942 TPPPSEVEP
+942 TQPPAEVEP

-1048 DNAKFRDNPSPLT
+1048 DCVKFRESPSPLT

-1072 VVADLAKM
+1072 VIADLAKM

-1104 LYKAQPEDVR
+1104 LYKATPEDVR

-1194 PGDSMDAVH
+1194 PGDSMATEH
-1203 PVLEKLPYIVVL
+1203 PVLEKLPYIVVM

-1304 PNSTTPV
+1304 PNSTSAPV

>member
-12 KLTKLSSGRRLLEAM
+12 TLTKLSSGRRLLEAL
-27 LILCSLFAIWLMAAL
+27 LILIVLFAVWLMAAL

-54 TAWHEPIHNLGGAPG
+54 TAWHEPIHNLGGMPG

-88 VIIIGGC
+88 VIIVGGC
-95 WFAWRHQE
+95 WFAWRHQSS
-103 NDEYIDYFAVS
+103 DEYIDYFAVS
-114 LRLIGALALILTSC
+114 LRIIGVLALILTSC

-164 TIALLCI
+164 TIALLCV

-185 SIAEK
+185 TIAEK
-190 LGGGILSV
+190 LGGWILNI

-211 WVDEGE
+211 WVDEDEYEDDEE
-217 YEDEEEEYDD
+217 YEDENHGK
-227 EEAARP
+227 
-233 QESRRARI
+233 QHESRRARI
-241 LRSALA
+241 LRGALA
-247 RRKRLAEKFT
+247 RRKRLAEKFI
-257 NPMGRKT
+257 NPMGRQT

-274 DDGEEVVQYSASGAP
+274 DDDEEITYTARG
-289 VAADDVLFSGASAA
+289 VAADPDDVLFSGNRATQ
-303 RPAEDDVLFSGASAV
+303 PEYDE
-318 RPGDFDPYDPL
+318 YDPL
-329 LNGHSIAEPVS
+329 LNGAPITEPV
-340 AAAAATAA
+340 AVAAAATTATQSWAA
-348 PQAWAESPVGH
+348 PVEPVTQTPPVASVDVPPAQPTVAWQPVPGPQT
-359 HGAAPAY
+359 GEPVIAPA
-366 QPEASYPPQQAYQP
+366 PEGYPQQSQYAQP
-380 EPAPFQQAAYQP
+380 AVQYNEPL
-392 PAGQTAPQAY
+392 
-402 QPEPAPYQ
+402 Q
-410 QPVYDPRAGQP
+410 QPVQPQQPYYAPAAEQP
-421 APQAYQPEPAPYQ
+421 AQQPYYAPAPEQPVAGNAWQAEEQQSTFAPQSTYQTEQTYQ
-434 QPAYDPY
+434 QPA
-441 AGQPA
+441 AQ
-446 PQAYQPEP
+446 EP
-454 APYQQPAYDPH
+454 LYQQP
-465 AGQPAPQAYQPEPAP
+465 QPVE
-480 YQQPAYDPHAGQPA
+480 QQP
-494 PQAYQPELAPYQQP
+494 
-508 TYDPHAGQPA
+508 
-518 PQAYQPEPAPYQQP
+518 
-532 AYDPYAGQ
+532 
-540 PAPQAYQQPAYDPH
+540 
-554 AGQPAPQPYQP
+554 
-565 EPAAYQPQS
+565 
-574 APVPPPEPEPEVVQE
+574 VVEPEPVVE
-589 EVKRPP
+589 ETKPARPP

-610 ELLASWYQPIPEPE
+610 EQLAAWYQPIPEPVKE
-624 SPIATKPLTPPTTA
+624 PEPIKSSLKAPSVA
-638 SKPPVE
+638 AVPPVE
-644 TTVVSAVA
+644 AAAAVSPL
-652 AGVHQATAAS
+652 AS
-662 GGAAAATSSTA
+662 GVKKATLATGAAATVA
-673 ASAAATPLFSP
+673 APVFSL
-684 ASSGPRVQ
+684 ANSGGPRPQ
-692 VKEGIGPKLPRPNRV
+692 VKEGIGPQLPRPKRI

-715 ASYGIKLPSQREAE
+715 ASYGIKLPSQRAAEEKAREA
-729 QRARQAE
+729 QRNQY
-736 RDPHY
+736 DSGDQY
-741 DDELLSDEEADAME
+741 NDDEIDAMQ
-755 QDELARQFAATQ
+755 QDELARQFAQTQ
-767 QQRYGHRWEDDNA
+767 QQRYGEQYQHDVPVNAED
-780 TDDDEADAA
+780 ADAA
-789 AEAELARQFAA
+789 AEAELARQFAQ
-800 TQQQRYATE
+800 TQQQRYSGE
-809 QPPGANP
+809 QPAGANP
-816 FSPADYEFSPMKT
+816 FSLDDFEFSPMKA
-829 LVNDGPSEPLFTPTP
+829 LLDDGPHEPLFTPIVEP
-844 EVQPQQPAQRYQQPA
+844 VQ
-859 AAPQQGYQPAQHQPI
+859 
-874 HHQPVPPQP
+874 
-883 QSYPTASQPVQPQQP
+883 QPQQP
-898 VAPQGHQPAAPA
+898 VAPQQQYQQPQQPVPPQPQYQQPQQPVA
-910 PQESL
+910 PQPQYQQPQQPVAPQQQYQQPQQPVAPQQQYQQPQQPVAPQPQDTL
-915 IHPLLMRNGDS
+915 LHPLLMRNGDS
-926 RPLQKPT
+926 RPLHKPT

-1061 VVLGKDIAGDP
+1061 VVLGKDIAGEP

-1142 KDAANALRWSVNEM
+1142 KDAANALRWCVNEM

-1179 EAARMGRPIPDPYWK
+1179 EADRMMRSIPDPYWK
-1194 PGDSMDAVH
+1194 PGDSMDAQH
-1203 PVLEKLPYIVVL
+1203 PVLKKEPYIVVL

-1280 DSRTILDQGGAESLL
+1280 DSRTILDQAGAESLL

-1304 PNSTTPV
+1304 PNSTLPV

-1351 GGGFDGGE
+1351 AGGFDGAE
-1359 ELDPLFDQAVN
+1359 ELDPLFDQAVQ

-1421 PPFE
+1421 PPFD

>member
-12 KLTKLSSGRRLLEAM
+12 KFTKLSSGRRLLEAL

-54 TAWHEPIHNLGGAPG
+54 TAWHEPIHNIGGTPG

-190 LGGGILSV
+190 IGGVILSV

-217 YEDEEEEYDD
+217 YEDDEEEYDD
-227 EEAARP
+227 DEPARP
-233 QESRRARI
+233 QGSRRARI

-247 RRKRLAEKFT
+247 RRQRLAEKFA

-274 DDGEEVVQYSASGAP
+274 DDAEDEIQYSASGAP
-289 VAADDVLFSGASAA
+289 VAADDVLFSGSSAA
-303 RPAEDDVLFSGASAV
+303 RPANADDVLFSGVSAA

-329 LNGHSIAEPVS
+329 LNGHSIADPVAV
-340 AAAAATAA
+340 AAQDTAA
-348 PQAWAESPVGH
+348 PQAWAEPLPGYDAQPVYQPEPVTPPQHAYQPQPSPMQQ
-359 HGAAPAY
+359 PAY
-366 QPEASYPPQQAYQP
+366 QPEQIAQPQHVYQPEQAPVQQPAYQP
-380 EPAPFQQAAYQP
+380 EPFSQP
-392 PAGQTAPQAY
+392 QHAY
-402 QPEPAPYQ
+402 QPEQAPVH
-410 QPVYDPRAGQP
+410 QP
-421 APQAYQPEPAPYQ
+421 
-434 QPAYDPY
+434 DPY
-441 AGQPA
+441 A
-446 PQAYQPEP
+446 
-454 APYQQPAYDPH
+454 
-465 AGQPAPQAYQPEPAP
+465 
-480 YQQPAYDPHAGQPA
+480 
-494 PQAYQPELAPYQQP
+494 
-508 TYDPHAGQPA
+508 
-518 PQAYQPEPAPYQQP
+518 
-532 AYDPYAGQ
+532 
-540 PAPQAYQQPAYDPH
+540 
-554 AGQPAPQPYQP
+554 
-565 EPAAYQPQS
+565 
-574 APVPPPEPEPEVVQE
+574 APVEPEPPQE
-589 EVKRPP
+589 EVKPQRPP
-595 LYYFEE
+595 MYYFEE

-610 ELLASWYQPIPEPE
+610 EQLAAWYQPIPEPV
-624 SPIATKPLTPPTTA
+624 SPVATKPITPPSSPA
-638 SKPPVE
+638 GDVAA
-644 TTVVSAVA
+644 VSALA
-652 AGVHQATAAS
+652 AGVHQAT
-662 GGAAAATSSTA
+662 GAAA
-673 ASAAATPLFSP
+673 ASAAAASTASAASGAAPLFSP
-684 ASSGPRVQ
+684 ASGGPRAQ

-715 ASYGIKLPSQREAE
+715 ASYGIKLPSQRLAE
-729 QRARQAE
+729 ERARQAE
-736 RDPHY
+736 HQHY
-741 DDELLSDEEADAME
+741 DDSLSDEEVAELE
-755 QDELARQFAATQ
+755 QGELARQFAAAQ
-767 QQRYGHRWEDDNA
+767 NQRYGDSYAAEDETA
-780 TDDDEADAA
+780 DDDSA

-800 TQQQRYATE
+800 SQQQRYASE
-809 QPPGANP
+809 QPPGSHP
-816 FSPADYEFSPMKT
+816 FSAADYEFSPMKT
-829 LVNDGPSEPLFTPTP
+829 LVDDAPSEPVFTPLP
-844 EVQPQQPAQRYQQPA
+844 EVQQPAPQYQQPVQHSQPVPQPMPHQHAPQQPQNVQHQAYQSAQHQPAQHPQMQQHASQGHAPQQPA
-859 AAPQQGYQPAQHQPI
+859 PQ
-874 HHQPVPPQP
+874 
-883 QSYPTASQPVQPQQP
+883 
-898 VAPQGHQPAAPA
+898 

-933 TPLPSLDLL
+933 TLLPSLDLL
-942 TPPPSEVEP
+942 TPPPAEVEP
-951 VDTFALEQMAR
+951 IDTFALEQMAR

-1011 SLSTVAV
+1011 SLSTAAV

-1061 VVLGKDIAGDP
+1061 VVLGKDIAGEP
-1072 VVADLAKM
+1072 VTADLAKM

-1104 LYKAQPEDVR
+1104 LYKAQPEDVK

-1194 PGDSMDAVH
+1194 PGDSMDATH
-1203 PVLEKLPYIVVL
+1203 PVLKKEPYIVVL

-1295 GMGDMLYSG
+1295 GMGDMLYSA
-1304 PNSTTPV
+1304 PNSTIPV
-1311 RVHGAFVRDQEVH
+1311 RVHGAFVRDEEVH

-1351 GGGFDGGE
+1351 GGGYDGGE

>member
-12 KLTKLSSGRRLLEAM
+12 TLTKLSSGRRLLEAL
-27 LILCSLFAIWLMAAL
+27 LILIVLFAVWLMAAL

-54 TAWHEPIHNLGGAPG
+54 TAWHEPIHNLGGMPG

-88 VIIIGGC
+88 VIIVGGC
-95 WFAWRHQE
+95 WFAWRHQSS
-103 NDEYIDYFAVS
+103 DEYIDYFAVS
-114 LRLIGALALILTSC
+114 LRIIGVLALILTSC

-164 TIALLCI
+164 TIALLCV

-185 SIAEK
+185 TIAEK
-190 LGGGILSV
+190 LGGWILNI

-211 WVDEGE
+211 WVDEDEYEDDEE
-217 YEDEEEEYDD
+217 YEDENHGK
-227 EEAARP
+227 
-233 QESRRARI
+233 QHESRRARI
-241 LRSALA
+241 LRGALA
-247 RRKRLAEKFT
+247 RRKRLAEKFI
-257 NPMGRKT
+257 NPMGRQT

-274 DDGEEVVQYSASGAP
+274 DDDEEITYTARG
-289 VAADDVLFSGASAA
+289 VAADPDDVLFSGNRATQ
-303 RPAEDDVLFSGASAV
+303 PEYDE
-318 RPGDFDPYDPL
+318 YDPL
-329 LNGHSIAEPVS
+329 LNGAPITEPV
-340 AAAAATAA
+340 AVAAAATTATQSWAA
-348 PQAWAESPVGH
+348 PVEPVTQTPPVASVDVPPAQPTVAWQPVPGPQT
-359 HGAAPAY
+359 GEPVIAPA
-366 QPEASYPPQQAYQP
+366 PEGYPQQPQYAQP
-380 EPAPFQQAAYQP
+380 AVQYNEPL
-392 PAGQTAPQAY
+392 
-402 QPEPAPYQ
+402 Q
-410 QPVYDPRAGQP
+410 QPVQPQQPYYAPAAEQP
-421 APQAYQPEPAPYQ
+421 AQQPYYAPAAEQPVQQPYYSPAPEQPVAGNAWQAEEQQSTFAPQSTYQTEQTYQ
-434 QPAYDPY
+434 QPA
-441 AGQPA
+441 AQ
-446 PQAYQPEP
+446 EP
-454 APYQQPAYDPH
+454 LYQQP
-465 AGQPAPQAYQPEPAP
+465 QPVE
-480 YQQPAYDPHAGQPA
+480 QQP
-494 PQAYQPELAPYQQP
+494 
-508 TYDPHAGQPA
+508 
-518 PQAYQPEPAPYQQP
+518 
-532 AYDPYAGQ
+532 
-540 PAPQAYQQPAYDPH
+540 
-554 AGQPAPQPYQP
+554 
-565 EPAAYQPQS
+565 
-574 APVPPPEPEPEVVQE
+574 VVEPEPVVE
-589 EVKRPP
+589 ETKPARPP

-610 ELLASWYQPIPEPE
+610 EQLAAWYQPIPEPVKE
-624 SPIATKPLTPPTTA
+624 PEPIKSSLKAPSVA
-638 SKPPVE
+638 AVPPVE
-644 TTVVSAVA
+644 AAAAVSPM
-652 AGVHQATAAS
+652 AS
-662 GGAAAATSSTA
+662 GVKKATLATGAAATVA
-673 ASAAATPLFSP
+673 APVFSLANSA
-684 ASSGPRVQ
+684 GPRPQ
-692 VKEGIGPKLPRPNRV
+692 VKEGIGPQLPRPKRI

-715 ASYGIKLPSQREAE
+715 ASYGIKLPSQRAAEEKAREA
-729 QRARQAE
+729 QRNQY
-736 RDPHY
+736 DSGDQY
-741 DDELLSDEEADAME
+741 NDDEIDAMQ
-755 QDELARQFAATQ
+755 QDELARQFAQTQ
-767 QQRYGHRWEDDNA
+767 QQRYGEQYQHDVPVNAED
-780 TDDDEADAA
+780 ADAA
-789 AEAELARQFAA
+789 AEAELARQFAQ
-800 TQQQRYATE
+800 TQQQRYSGE
-809 QPPGANP
+809 QPAGANP
-816 FSPADYEFSPMKT
+816 FTLDDFEFSPMKA
-829 LVNDGPSEPLFTPTP
+829 LLDDGPHEPLFTPIVEP
-844 EVQPQQPAQRYQQPA
+844 VQ
-859 AAPQQGYQPAQHQPI
+859 
-874 HHQPVPPQP
+874 
-883 QSYPTASQPVQPQQP
+883 QPQQP
-898 VAPQGHQPAAPA
+898 VAPQQQYQQPQQPVA
-910 PQESL
+910 PQQQYQQPQQPVAPQPQYQQPQQPVAPQQQYQQPQQPVAQQPQYQQPQQPVTQQPQYQQPQQPVAPQPQDTL
-915 IHPLLMRNGDS
+915 LHPLLMRNGDS
-926 RPLQKPT
+926 RPLHKPT

-1061 VVLGKDIAGDP
+1061 VVLGKDIAGEP

-1142 KDAANALRWSVNEM
+1142 KDAANALRWCVNEM

-1179 EAARMGRPIPDPYWK
+1179 EADRMMRPIPDPYWK
-1194 PGDSMDAVH
+1194 PGDSMDAQH
-1203 PVLEKLPYIVVL
+1203 PVLKKEPYIVVL

-1280 DSRTILDQGGAESLL
+1280 DSRTILDQAGAESLL

-1304 PNSTTPV
+1304 PNSTLPV

-1351 GGGFDGGE
+1351 AGGFDGAE
-1359 ELDPLFDQAVN
+1359 ELDPLFDQAVQ

-1421 PPFE
+1421 PPFD

>member
-12 KLTKLSSGRRLLEAM
+12 TLTKLSSGRRLLEAL
-27 LILCSLFAIWLMAAL
+27 LILIVLFAVWLMAAL

-54 TAWHEPIHNLGGAPG
+54 TAWHEPIHNLGGMPG

-88 VIIIGGC
+88 VIIVGGC
-95 WFAWRHQE
+95 WFAWRHQSS
-103 NDEYIDYFAVS
+103 DEYIDYFAVS
-114 LRLIGALALILTSC
+114 LRIIGVLALILTSC

-164 TIALLCI
+164 TIALLCV

-185 SIAEK
+185 TIAEK
-190 LGGGILSV
+190 LGGWILNI

-211 WVDEGE
+211 WVDEDEYEDDVE
-217 YEDEEEEYDD
+217 YEDENHGK
-227 EEAARP
+227 
-233 QESRRARI
+233 QHESRRARI
-241 LRSALA
+241 LRGALA
-247 RRKRLAEKFT
+247 RRKRLAEKFI
-257 NPMGRKT
+257 NPMGRQT

-274 DDGEEVVQYSASGAP
+274 DDDEEITYTARG
-289 VAADDVLFSGASAA
+289 VAADPDDVLFSGNRATQ
-303 RPAEDDVLFSGASAV
+303 PEYDE
-318 RPGDFDPYDPL
+318 YDPL
-329 LNGHSIAEPVS
+329 LNGAPITEPV
-340 AAAAATAA
+340 AVAAAATTATQSWAA
-348 PQAWAESPVGH
+348 PVEPVTQTPPVASVDVPPAQPTVAWQPVPGPQT
-359 HGAAPAY
+359 GEPVIAPA
-366 QPEASYPPQQAYQP
+366 PEGYPQQSQYAQP
-380 EPAPFQQAAYQP
+380 AVQYNEPL
-392 PAGQTAPQAY
+392 
-402 QPEPAPYQ
+402 Q
-410 QPVYDPRAGQP
+410 QPVQPQQPYYAPAAEQP
-421 APQAYQPEPAPYQ
+421 AQQPYYAPAPEQPVAGNAWQAEEQQSTFAPQSTYQTEQTYQ
-434 QPAYDPY
+434 QPA
-441 AGQPA
+441 AQ
-446 PQAYQPEP
+446 EP
-454 APYQQPAYDPH
+454 LYQQP
-465 AGQPAPQAYQPEPAP
+465 QPVE
-480 YQQPAYDPHAGQPA
+480 QQP
-494 PQAYQPELAPYQQP
+494 
-508 TYDPHAGQPA
+508 
-518 PQAYQPEPAPYQQP
+518 
-532 AYDPYAGQ
+532 
-540 PAPQAYQQPAYDPH
+540 
-554 AGQPAPQPYQP
+554 
-565 EPAAYQPQS
+565 
-574 APVPPPEPEPEVVQE
+574 VVEPEPVVE
-589 EVKRPP
+589 ETKPARPP

-610 ELLASWYQPIPEPE
+610 EQLAAWYQPIPEPVKE
-624 SPIATKPLTPPTTA
+624 PEPIKSSLKAPSVA
-638 SKPPVE
+638 AVPPVE
-644 TTVVSAVA
+644 AAAAVSPL
-652 AGVHQATAAS
+652 AS
-662 GGAAAATSSTA
+662 GVKKATLATGAAATVA
-673 ASAAATPLFSP
+673 APVFSL
-684 ASSGPRVQ
+684 ANSGGPRPQ
-692 VKEGIGPKLPRPNRV
+692 VKEGIGPQLPRPKRI

-715 ASYGIKLPSQREAE
+715 ASYGIKLPSQRAAEEKAREA
-729 QRARQAE
+729 QRNQY
-736 RDPHY
+736 DSGDQY
-741 DDELLSDEEADAME
+741 NDDEIDAMQ
-755 QDELARQFAATQ
+755 QDELARQFAQTQ
-767 QQRYGHRWEDDNA
+767 QQRYGEQYQHDVPVNAED
-780 TDDDEADAA
+780 ADAA
-789 AEAELARQFAA
+789 AEAELARQFAQ
-800 TQQQRYATE
+800 TQQQRYSGE
-809 QPPGANP
+809 QPAGANP
-816 FSPADYEFSPMKT
+816 FSLDDFEFSPMKA
-829 LVNDGPSEPLFTPTP
+829 LLDDGPHEPLFTPIVEP
-844 EVQPQQPAQRYQQPA
+844 VQ
-859 AAPQQGYQPAQHQPI
+859 
-874 HHQPVPPQP
+874 
-883 QSYPTASQPVQPQQP
+883 QPQQP
-898 VAPQGHQPAAPA
+898 VAPQQQYQQPQQPVPPQPQYQQPQQPVA
-910 PQESL
+910 PQPQYQQPQQPVAPQQQYQQPQQPVAPQPQDTL
-915 IHPLLMRNGDS
+915 LHPLLMRNGDS
-926 RPLQKPT
+926 RPLHKPT

-1061 VVLGKDIAGDP
+1061 VVLGKDIAGEP

-1142 KDAANALRWSVNEM
+1142 KDAANALRWCVNEM

-1179 EAARMGRPIPDPYWK
+1179 EADRMMRPIPDPYWK
-1194 PGDSMDAVH
+1194 PGDSMDAQH
-1203 PVLEKLPYIVVL
+1203 PVLKKEPYIVVL

-1280 DSRTILDQGGAESLL
+1280 DSRTILDQAGAESLL

-1304 PNSTTPV
+1304 PNSTLPV

-1351 GGGFDGGE
+1351 AGGFDGAE
-1359 ELDPLFDQAVN
+1359 ELDPLFDQAVQ

-1421 PPFE
+1421 PPFD

>member
-217 YEDEEEEYDD
+217 YEDDEEEYDD

-480 YQQPAYDPHAGQPA
+480 YQQPAYDP
-494 PQAYQPELAPYQQP
+494 Y
-508 TYDPHAGQPA
+508 AGQPA

-532 AYDPYAGQ
+532 TYDPYAGQ
-540 PAPQAYQQPAYDPH
+540 PAPQTYQQPAYDPNAGQPAPQTYQQPAYDPH

-915 IHPLLMRNGDS
+915 IHPLLMRNGDR

>member
-12 KLTKLSSGRRLLEAM
+12 TLTKLSSGRRLLEAL
-27 LILCSLFAIWLMAAL
+27 LILIVLFAVWLMAAL

-54 TAWHEPIHNLGGAPG
+54 TAWHEPIHNLGGMPG

-88 VIIIGGC
+88 VIIVGGC
-95 WFAWRHQE
+95 WFAWRHQSS
-103 NDEYIDYFAVS
+103 DEYIDYFAVS
-114 LRLIGALALILTSC
+114 LRIIGVLALILTSC

-164 TIALLCI
+164 TIALLCV

-185 SIAEK
+185 TIAEK
-190 LGGGILSV
+190 LGGWILNI

-211 WVDEGE
+211 WVDEDEYEDDEE
-217 YEDEEEEYDD
+217 YEDENHGK
-227 EEAARP
+227 
-233 QESRRARI
+233 QHESRRARI
-241 LRSALA
+241 LRGALA
-247 RRKRLAEKFT
+247 RRKRLAEKFI
-257 NPMGRKT
+257 NPMGRQT

-274 DDGEEVVQYSASGAP
+274 DDDEEITYTARG
-289 VAADDVLFSGASAA
+289 VAADPDDVLFSGNRATQ
-303 RPAEDDVLFSGASAV
+303 PEYDE
-318 RPGDFDPYDPL
+318 YDPL
-329 LNGHSIAEPVS
+329 LNGAPITEPV
-340 AAAAATAA
+340 AVAAAATTATQSWAA
-348 PQAWAESPVGH
+348 PVEPVTQTPPVASVDVPPSQPTVAWQPVPGPQT
-359 HGAAPAY
+359 GEPVIAPA
-366 QPEASYPPQQAYQP
+366 PEGYPQQSQYAQP
-380 EPAPFQQAAYQP
+380 AVQYNEPL
-392 PAGQTAPQAY
+392 
-402 QPEPAPYQ
+402 Q
-410 QPVYDPRAGQP
+410 QPVQPQQPYYAPAAEQP
-421 APQAYQPEPAPYQ
+421 AQQPYYAPAAEQPVQQPYYATAPEQPAQQPYYAPAPEQPVAGNAWQAEEQQSTFAPQSTYQTEQTYQ
-434 QPAYDPY
+434 QPA
-441 AGQPA
+441 AQ
-446 PQAYQPEP
+446 EP
-454 APYQQPAYDPH
+454 LYQQP
-465 AGQPAPQAYQPEPAP
+465 QSVE
-480 YQQPAYDPHAGQPA
+480 QQP
-494 PQAYQPELAPYQQP
+494 
-508 TYDPHAGQPA
+508 
-518 PQAYQPEPAPYQQP
+518 
-532 AYDPYAGQ
+532 
-540 PAPQAYQQPAYDPH
+540 
-554 AGQPAPQPYQP
+554 
-565 EPAAYQPQS
+565 
-574 APVPPPEPEPEVVQE
+574 VVEPEPVVE
-589 EVKRPP
+589 ETKPSRPP

-610 ELLASWYQPIPEPE
+610 EQLAAWYQPIPEPVKE
-624 SPIATKPLTPPTTA
+624 PEPIKSSLKAPSVA
-638 SKPPVE
+638 AVPPVE
-644 TTVVSAVA
+644 AAAAVSPL
-652 AGVHQATAAS
+652 AS
-662 GGAAAATSSTA
+662 GVKKATLATGAAATVA
-673 ASAAATPLFSP
+673 APVFSL
-684 ASSGPRVQ
+684 ANSGGPRPQ
-692 VKEGIGPKLPRPNRV
+692 VKEGIGPQLPRPKRI

-715 ASYGIKLPSQREAE
+715 ASYGIKLPSQRAAEEKAREA
-729 QRARQAE
+729 QRNQY
-736 RDPHY
+736 DSGDQY
-741 DDELLSDEEADAME
+741 NDDEIDAMQ
-755 QDELARQFAATQ
+755 QDELARQFAQTQ
-767 QQRYGHRWEDDNA
+767 QQRYGEQYQHDVPVNAED
-780 TDDDEADAA
+780 ADAA
-789 AEAELARQFAA
+789 AEAELARQFAQ
-800 TQQQRYATE
+800 TQQQRYSGE
-809 QPPGANP
+809 QPAGANP
-816 FSPADYEFSPMKT
+816 FSLDDFEFSPMKA
-829 LVNDGPSEPLFTPTP
+829 LLDDGPHEPLFTPIVEP
-844 EVQPQQPAQRYQQPA
+844 VQ
-859 AAPQQGYQPAQHQPI
+859 
-874 HHQPVPPQP
+874 
-883 QSYPTASQPVQPQQP
+883 QPQQP
-898 VAPQGHQPAAPA
+898 VAPQQQYQQPQQPVPPQQQYQQPQQPVA
-910 PQESL
+910 PQPQYQQPQQQVAPQPQYQQPQQPVAPQPQYQQPQQPVAPQPQYQQPQQPVAPQQQDTL
-915 IHPLLMRNGDS
+915 LHPLLMRNGDS
-926 RPLQKPT
+926 RPLHKPT

-1061 VVLGKDIAGDP
+1061 VVLGKDIAGEP

-1142 KDAANALRWSVNEM
+1142 KDAANALRWCVNEM

-1179 EAARMGRPIPDPYWK
+1179 EADRMMRPIPDPYWK
-1194 PGDSMDAVH
+1194 PGDSMDAQH
-1203 PVLEKLPYIVVL
+1203 PVLKKEPYIVVL

-1280 DSRTILDQGGAESLL
+1280 DSRTILDQAGAESLL

-1304 PNSTTPV
+1304 PNSTLPV

-1351 GGGFDGGE
+1351 AGGFDGAE
-1359 ELDPLFDQAVN
+1359 ELDPLFDQAVQ

-1421 PPFE
+1421 PPFD

>member
-12 KLTKLSSGRRLLEAM
+12 TLTKLSSGRRLLEAL
-27 LILCSLFAIWLMAAL
+27 LILIVLFAVWLMAAL

-54 TAWHEPIHNLGGAPG
+54 TAWHEPIHNLGGMPG

-88 VIIIGGC
+88 VIIVGGC
-95 WFAWRHQE
+95 WFAWRHQSSDE
-103 NDEYIDYFAVS
+103 NIDYFAVS
-114 LRLIGALALILTSC
+114 LRIIGVLALILTSC

-164 TIALLCI
+164 TIALLCV

-185 SIAEK
+185 TIAEK
-190 LGGGILSV
+190 LGGWILNI

-211 WVDEGE
+211 WVDEDEYEDDEE
-217 YEDEEEEYDD
+217 YEDENHGK
-227 EEAARP
+227 
-233 QESRRARI
+233 QHESRRARI
-241 LRSALA
+241 LRGALA
-247 RRKRLAEKFT
+247 RRKRLAEKFI
-257 NPMGRKT
+257 NPMGRQT

-274 DDGEEVVQYSASGAP
+274 DDDEEITYTARG
-289 VAADDVLFSGASAA
+289 VAADPDDVLFSGNRATQ
-303 RPAEDDVLFSGASAV
+303 PEYDE
-318 RPGDFDPYDPL
+318 YDPL
-329 LNGHSIAEPVS
+329 LNGAPITEPV
-340 AAAAATAA
+340 AVAAAATTATQSWAA
-348 PQAWAESPVGH
+348 PVEPVTQTPPVASVDVPPSQPTVAWQPVPGPQT
-359 HGAAPAY
+359 GEPVIAPA
-366 QPEASYPPQQAYQP
+366 PEGYPQQSQYAQP
-380 EPAPFQQAAYQP
+380 AVQYNEPL
-392 PAGQTAPQAY
+392 
-402 QPEPAPYQ
+402 Q
-410 QPVYDPRAGQP
+410 QPVQPQQPYYAPAAEQP
-421 APQAYQPEPAPYQ
+421 AQQPYYAPAPEQPVAGNAWQAEEQQSTFAPQSTYQTEQTYQ
-434 QPAYDPY
+434 QPA
-441 AGQPA
+441 AQ
-446 PQAYQPEP
+446 EP
-454 APYQQPAYDPH
+454 LYQQP
-465 AGQPAPQAYQPEPAP
+465 QPVE
-480 YQQPAYDPHAGQPA
+480 QQP
-494 PQAYQPELAPYQQP
+494 
-508 TYDPHAGQPA
+508 
-518 PQAYQPEPAPYQQP
+518 
-532 AYDPYAGQ
+532 
-540 PAPQAYQQPAYDPH
+540 
-554 AGQPAPQPYQP
+554 
-565 EPAAYQPQS
+565 
-574 APVPPPEPEPEVVQE
+574 VVEPEPVVE
-589 EVKRPP
+589 ETKPARPP

-610 ELLASWYQPIPEPE
+610 EQLAAWYQPIPEPVKE
-624 SPIATKPLTPPTTA
+624 PEPIKSSLKAPSVA
-638 SKPPVE
+638 AVPPVE
-644 TTVVSAVA
+644 AAAAVSPLES
-652 AGVHQATAAS
+652 GVKKATLAT
-662 GGAAAATSSTA
+662 GAAATVA
-673 ASAAATPLFSP
+673 APVFSL
-684 ASSGPRVQ
+684 ANSGGPRPQ
-692 VKEGIGPKLPRPNRV
+692 VKEGIGPQLPRPKRI

-715 ASYGIKLPSQREAE
+715 ASYGIKLPSQRAAEEKAREA
-729 QRARQAE
+729 QRNQY
-736 RDPHY
+736 DSGDQY
-741 DDELLSDEEADAME
+741 NDDEIDAMQ
-755 QDELARQFAATQ
+755 QDELARQFAQTQ
-767 QQRYGHRWEDDNA
+767 QQRYGEQYQHDVPVNAED
-780 TDDDEADAA
+780 ADAA
-789 AEAELARQFAA
+789 AEAELARQFAQ
-800 TQQQRYATE
+800 TQQQRYSGE
-809 QPPGANP
+809 QPAGANP
-816 FSPADYEFSPMKT
+816 FSLDDFEFSPMKA
-829 LVNDGPSEPLFTPTP
+829 LLDDGPHEPLFTPIVEP
-844 EVQPQQPAQRYQQPA
+844 VQ
-859 AAPQQGYQPAQHQPI
+859 
-874 HHQPVPPQP
+874 
-883 QSYPTASQPVQPQQP
+883 QPQQP
-898 VAPQGHQPAAPA
+898 VAPQQQYQQPQQPVA
-910 PQESL
+910 PQPQYQQPQQQVAPQPQYQQPQQPVAPQQQYQQPQQPVAPQPQYQQPQQPVAPQPQYQQPQQPVAPQPQDTL
-915 IHPLLMRNGDS
+915 LHPLLMRNGDS
-926 RPLQKPT
+926 RPLHKPT

-1061 VVLGKDIAGDP
+1061 VVLGKDIAGEP

-1142 KDAANALRWSVNEM
+1142 KDAANALRWCVNEM

-1179 EAARMGRPIPDPYWK
+1179 EADRMMRPIPDPYWK
-1194 PGDSMDAVH
+1194 PGDSMDAQH
-1203 PVLEKLPYIVVL
+1203 PVLKKEPYIVVL

-1280 DSRTILDQGGAESLL
+1280 DSRTILDQAGAESLL

-1304 PNSTTPV
+1304 PNSTLPV

-1351 GGGFDGGE
+1351 AGGFDGAE
-1359 ELDPLFDQAVN
+1359 ELDPLFDQAVQ

-1407 SEQGHNGNREVLAP
+1407 SEQGHNGNREVLSP
-1421 PPFE
+1421 PPFD

>member
-1 MSQEYTEDKEV
+1 MSQEYTEDKDV
-12 KLTKLSSGRRLLEAM
+12 TLTKLSSGRRLLEAL
-27 LILCSLFAIWLMAAL
+27 LILIALFAVWLMAAL

-88 VIIIGGC
+88 VIIVGGC
-95 WFAWRHQE
+95 WFAWRHQST
-103 NDEYIDYFAVS
+103 DDYIDYFAVS
-114 LRLIGALALILTSC
+114 LRLIGVLALILTSC

-164 TIALLCI
+164 TIMLLCI

-190 LGGGILSV
+190 LGGWLLNI

-211 WVDEGE
+211 WVD
-217 YEDEEEEYDD
+217 DEEYDD
-227 EEAARP
+227 EYDEETDGVQR
-233 QESRRARI
+233 ESRRARI
-241 LRSALA
+241 LRGALA
-247 RRKRLAEKFT
+247 RRKRLAEKFS
-257 NPMGRKT
+257 NPRGRQT

-274 DDGEEVVQYSASGAP
+274 DDDEDIQYSARG
-289 VAADDVLFSGASAA
+289 VAADPDDVLFSGNRATQ
-303 RPAEDDVLFSGASAV
+303 PEYDE
-318 RPGDFDPYDPL
+318 YDPL
-329 LNGHSIAEPVS
+329 LNGHSVTEPVA
-340 AAAAATAA
+340 AAAAATAVTQTWAASADPIMQTPPMPGAETVVAQPTVEWQPVPGPQTGEPVIAPAPEGYQPHPQYAQPQEAQSAPWQQPVPVASA
-348 PQAWAESPVGH
+348 PQYAATPATAAEYDSL
-359 HGAAPAY
+359 APQET
-366 QPEASYPPQQAYQP
+366 QPQWQAPDAEQHWQP
-380 EPAPFQQAAYQP
+380 EP
-392 PAGQTAPQAY
+392 TH
-402 QPEPAPYQ
+402 QPEPIAAEPSHMPPPVIE
-410 QPVYDPRAGQP
+410 QPV
-421 APQAYQPEPAPYQ
+421 
-434 QPAYDPY
+434 
-441 AGQPA
+441 
-446 PQAYQPEP
+446 
-454 APYQQPAYDPH
+454 
-465 AGQPAPQAYQPEPAP
+465 
-480 YQQPAYDPHAGQPA
+480 
-494 PQAYQPELAPYQQP
+494 
-508 TYDPHAGQPA
+508 TT
-518 PQAYQPEPAPYQQP
+518 
-532 AYDPYAGQ
+532 
-540 PAPQAYQQPAYDPH
+540 
-554 AGQPAPQPYQP
+554 
-565 EPAAYQPQS
+565 
-574 APVPPPEPEPEVVQE
+574 EPEPGIE
-589 EVKRPP
+589 ETRPARPP

-610 ELLASWYQPIPEPE
+610 EQLAAWYQPIPEPVKE
-624 SPIATKPLTPPTTA
+624 NVPVKPTVSVAP
-638 SKPPVE
+638 SIPPVE
-644 TTVVSAVA
+644 AVA
-652 AGVHQATAAS
+652 AAAS
-662 GGAAAATSSTA
+662 LDAGIKSGALAAGAAAAAPAFSL
-673 ASAAATPLFSP
+673 ATGG
-684 ASSGPRVQ
+684 APRRQ
-692 VKEGIGPKLPRPNRV
+692 VKEGIGPQLPRPNRV

-715 ASYGIKLPSQREAE
+715 ASYGIKLPSQRIAEEKAREAE
-729 QRARQAE
+729 RNQYETGAQ
-736 RDPHY
+736 
-741 DDELLSDEEADAME
+741 LTDEEIDAMH
-755 QDELARQFAATQ
+755 QDELARQFAQSQQHRYGETYQHNTQ
-767 QQRYGHRWEDDNA
+767 QAEDDD
-780 TDDDEADAA
+780 TA

-800 TQQQRYATE
+800 SQQQRYSGE
-809 QPPGANP
+809 QPAGAQP
-816 FSPADYEFSPMKT
+816 FSLDDLDFSPMKV
-829 LVNDGPSEPLFTPTP
+829 LVDEGPHEPLFTPGVMPESTP
-844 EVQPQQPAQRYQQPA
+844 VQQPVA
-859 AAPQQGYQPAQHQPI
+859 
-874 HHQPVPPQP
+874 PQP
-883 QSYPTASQPVQPQQP
+883 QPQYQQPQQP
-898 VAPQGHQPAAPA
+898 VAPQPQYQQPQQPVASQPQYQQPQQPQQPVA
-910 PQESL
+910 PQPQYQQPQQPVAPQPQYQQPQQPVAPQPQYQQPQQPTAPQDSL

-926 RPLQKPT
+926 RPLQRPT

-1048 DNAKFRDNPSPLT
+1048 DNAKFRENPSPLT

-1194 PGDSMDAVH
+1194 PGDSMDVQH

-1304 PNSTTPV
+1304 PNSTMPV

-1359 ELDPLFDQAVN
+1359 ELDALFDQAVN
-1370 FVTEKRKASISGV
+1370 FVTQKRKASISGV

-1407 SEQGHNGNREVLAP
+1407 SAQGHNGNREVLAP

>member
-12 KLTKLSSGRRLLEAM
+12 TLTKLSSGRRLLEAL
-27 LILCSLFAIWLMAAL
+27 LILIVLFAVWLMAAL

-54 TAWHEPIHNLGGAPG
+54 TAWHEPIHNLGGMPG

-88 VIIIGGC
+88 VIIVGGC
-95 WFAWRHQE
+95 WFAWRHQSS
-103 NDEYIDYFAVS
+103 DEYIDYFAVS
-114 LRLIGALALILTSC
+114 LRIIGVLALILTSC

-164 TIALLCI
+164 TIALLCV

-185 SIAEK
+185 TIAEK
-190 LGGGILSV
+190 LGGWILNI

-211 WVDEGE
+211 WVDEDEYEDDEE
-217 YEDEEEEYDD
+217 YEDENHGK
-227 EEAARP
+227 
-233 QESRRARI
+233 QHESRRARI
-241 LRSALA
+241 LRGALA
-247 RRKRLAEKFT
+247 RRKRLAEKFI
-257 NPMGRKT
+257 NPMGRQT

-274 DDGEEVVQYSASGAP
+274 DDEEEITYTARG
-289 VAADDVLFSGASAA
+289 VAADPDDVLFSGNRATQ
-303 RPAEDDVLFSGASAV
+303 PEYDE
-318 RPGDFDPYDPL
+318 YDPL
-329 LNGHSIAEPVS
+329 LNGAPITEPV
-340 AAAAATAA
+340 AVAAAATTATQSWAA
-348 PQAWAESPVGH
+348 PVEPVTQTPPVASVDVPPTQPTVAWQPVPGPQT
-359 HGAAPAY
+359 GEPVIAPA
-366 QPEASYPPQQAYQP
+366 PEGYPQQSQYAQP
-380 EPAPFQQAAYQP
+380 AVQYNEPL
-392 PAGQTAPQAY
+392 
-402 QPEPAPYQ
+402 Q
-410 QPVYDPRAGQP
+410 QPVQPQQPYYAPAAEQPVQQPYYAP
-421 APQAYQPEPAPYQ
+421 APEQSAQQPYYAPAPEQPVAGNAWQAEEQQSTFAPQSTYQTEQTYQ
-434 QPAYDPY
+434 QPA
-441 AGQPA
+441 AQ
-446 PQAYQPEP
+446 EP
-454 APYQQPAYDPH
+454 LYQQP
-465 AGQPAPQAYQPEPAP
+465 QPVE
-480 YQQPAYDPHAGQPA
+480 QQP
-494 PQAYQPELAPYQQP
+494 
-508 TYDPHAGQPA
+508 
-518 PQAYQPEPAPYQQP
+518 
-532 AYDPYAGQ
+532 
-540 PAPQAYQQPAYDPH
+540 
-554 AGQPAPQPYQP
+554 
-565 EPAAYQPQS
+565 
-574 APVPPPEPEPEVVQE
+574 VVEPEPVVE
-589 EVKRPP
+589 ETKPTRPP

-610 ELLASWYQPIPEPE
+610 EQLAAWYQPIPEPVKE
-624 SPIATKPLTPPTTA
+624 PEPIKSSLKAPSVA
-638 SKPPVE
+638 AVPPVE
-644 TTVVSAVA
+644 AAAAVSPL
-652 AGVHQATAAS
+652 AS
-662 GGAAAATSSTA
+662 GVKKATLATGAAATVA
-673 ASAAATPLFSP
+673 APVFSL
-684 ASSGPRVQ
+684 ANGGGPRPQ
-692 VKEGIGPKLPRPNRV
+692 VKEGIGPQLPRPKRI

-715 ASYGIKLPSQREAE
+715 ASYGIKLPSQRAAEEKAREA
-729 QRARQAE
+729 QRNQY
-736 RDPHY
+736 DSGDQY
-741 DDELLSDEEADAME
+741 NDDEIDAMQ
-755 QDELARQFAATQ
+755 QDELARQFAQTQ
-767 QQRYGHRWEDDNA
+767 QQRYGEQYQHDVPVNTED
-780 TDDDEADAA
+780 ADAA
-789 AEAELARQFAA
+789 AEAELARQFAQ
-800 TQQQRYATE
+800 TQQQRYSGE
-809 QPPGANP
+809 QPAGANP
-816 FSPADYEFSPMKT
+816 FSLDDFEFSPMKA
-829 LVNDGPSEPLFTPTP
+829 LLDDGPHEPLFTPIVEP
-844 EVQPQQPAQRYQQPA
+844 VQ
-859 AAPQQGYQPAQHQPI
+859 
-874 HHQPVPPQP
+874 
-883 QSYPTASQPVQPQQP
+883 QPQQP
-898 VAPQGHQPAAPA
+898 VAPQQQYQQPQQPVA
-910 PQESL
+910 PQQQYQQPQQPVAPQPQYQQPQYQQPQQPVAQQPQYQQPQQPVAPQQQYQQPQQPVAQQPQYQQPQQPVAPQPHDTL
-915 IHPLLMRNGDS
+915 LHPLLMRNGDS
-926 RPLQKPT
+926 RPLHKPT

-1061 VVLGKDIAGDP
+1061 VVLGKDIAGEP

-1142 KDAANALRWSVNEM
+1142 KDAANALRWCVNEM

-1179 EAARMGRPIPDPYWK
+1179 EADRMMRPIPDPYWK
-1194 PGDSMDAVH
+1194 PGDSMDAQH
-1203 PVLEKLPYIVVL
+1203 PVLKKEPYIVVL

-1280 DSRTILDQGGAESLL
+1280 DSRTILDQAGAESLL

-1304 PNSTTPV
+1304 PNSTLPV

-1351 GGGFDGGE
+1351 VGGFDGAE
-1359 ELDPLFDQAVN
+1359 ELDPLFDQAVQ

-1421 PPFE
+1421 PPFD

>member
-12 KLTKLSSGRRLLEAM
+12 TLTKLSSGRRLLEAL
-27 LILCSLFAIWLMAAL
+27 LILIVLFAVWLMAAL

-54 TAWHEPIHNLGGAPG
+54 TAWHEPIHNLGGMPG

-88 VIIIGGC
+88 VIIVGGC
-95 WFAWRHQE
+95 WFAWRHQSSDE
-103 NDEYIDYFAVS
+103 NIDYFAVS
-114 LRLIGALALILTSC
+114 LRIIGVLALILTSC

-164 TIALLCI
+164 TIALLCV

-185 SIAEK
+185 TIAEK
-190 LGGGILSV
+190 LGGWILNI

-211 WVDEGE
+211 WVDEDE
-217 YEDEEEEYDD
+217 YEDD
-227 EEAARP
+227 EVYEDENHGK
-233 QESRRARI
+233 QHESRRARI
-241 LRSALA
+241 LRGALA
-247 RRKRLAEKFT
+247 RRKRLAEKFI
-257 NPMGRKT
+257 NPMGRQT

-274 DDGEEVVQYSASGAP
+274 DDDEEITYTARG
-289 VAADDVLFSGASAA
+289 VAADPDDVLFSGNRATQ
-303 RPAEDDVLFSGASAV
+303 PEYDE
-318 RPGDFDPYDPL
+318 YDPL
-329 LNGHSIAEPVS
+329 LNGAPITEPV
-340 AAAAATAA
+340 AVAAAATTATQSWAA
-348 PQAWAESPVGH
+348 PVEPVTQTPPVASVDVPPSQPTVAWQPVPGPQT
-359 HGAAPAY
+359 GEPVIAPA
-366 QPEASYPPQQAYQP
+366 PEGYPQQSQYAQP
-380 EPAPFQQAAYQP
+380 AVQYNEPL
-392 PAGQTAPQAY
+392 
-402 QPEPAPYQ
+402 Q
-410 QPVYDPRAGQP
+410 QPVQPQQPYYAPAAEQP
-421 APQAYQPEPAPYQ
+421 AQQPYYAPAPEQPVAGNAWQAEEQQSTFAPQSTYQTEQTYQ
-434 QPAYDPY
+434 QPA
-441 AGQPA
+441 AQ
-446 PQAYQPEP
+446 EP
-454 APYQQPAYDPH
+454 LYQQP
-465 AGQPAPQAYQPEPAP
+465 QPVE
-480 YQQPAYDPHAGQPA
+480 QQP
-494 PQAYQPELAPYQQP
+494 
-508 TYDPHAGQPA
+508 
-518 PQAYQPEPAPYQQP
+518 
-532 AYDPYAGQ
+532 
-540 PAPQAYQQPAYDPH
+540 
-554 AGQPAPQPYQP
+554 
-565 EPAAYQPQS
+565 
-574 APVPPPEPEPEVVQE
+574 VVEPEPVVE
-589 EVKRPP
+589 ETKPARPP

-610 ELLASWYQPIPEPE
+610 EQLAAWYQPIPEPVKE
-624 SPIATKPLTPPTTA
+624 PEPIKSSLKAPSVA
-638 SKPPVE
+638 AVPPVE
-644 TTVVSAVA
+644 AAAAVSPL
-652 AGVHQATAAS
+652 AS
-662 GGAAAATSSTA
+662 GVKKATLATGAAATVA
-673 ASAAATPLFSP
+673 APVFSL
-684 ASSGPRVQ
+684 ANSGGPRPQ
-692 VKEGIGPKLPRPNRV
+692 VKEGIGPQLPRPKRI

-715 ASYGIKLPSQREAE
+715 ASYGIKLPSQRAAEEKAREA
-729 QRARQAE
+729 QRNQY
-736 RDPHY
+736 DSGDQY
-741 DDELLSDEEADAME
+741 NDDEIDAMQ
-755 QDELARQFAATQ
+755 QDELARQFAQTQ
-767 QQRYGHRWEDDNA
+767 QQRYGEQYQHDVPVNAED
-780 TDDDEADAA
+780 ADAA
-789 AEAELARQFAA
+789 AEAELARQFAQ
-800 TQQQRYATE
+800 TQQQRYSGE
-809 QPPGANP
+809 QPAGANP
-816 FSPADYEFSPMKT
+816 FSLDDFEFSPMKA
-829 LVNDGPSEPLFTPTP
+829 LLDDGPHEPLFTPIVEP
-844 EVQPQQPAQRYQQPA
+844 VQ
-859 AAPQQGYQPAQHQPI
+859 
-874 HHQPVPPQP
+874 
-883 QSYPTASQPVQPQQP
+883 QPQQP
-898 VAPQGHQPAAPA
+898 VAPQQQYQQPQQPVA
-910 PQESL
+910 PQPQYQQPQQQVAPQPQYQQPQQPVAPQQQYQQPQQPVAPQPQYQQPQQPVAPQPQYQQPQQPVAPQPQDTL
-915 IHPLLMRNGDS
+915 LHPLLMRNGDS
-926 RPLQKPT
+926 RPLHKPT

-1061 VVLGKDIAGDP
+1061 VVLGKDIAGEP

-1142 KDAANALRWSVNEM
+1142 KDAANALRWCVNEM

-1179 EAARMGRPIPDPYWK
+1179 EADRMMRPIPDPYWK
-1194 PGDSMDAVH
+1194 PGDSMDAQH
-1203 PVLEKLPYIVVL
+1203 PVLKKEPYIVVL

-1280 DSRTILDQGGAESLL
+1280 DSRTILDQAGAESLL

-1304 PNSTTPV
+1304 PNSTLPV

-1351 GGGFDGGE
+1351 AGGFDGAE
-1359 ELDPLFDQAVN
+1359 ELDPLFDQAVQ

-1407 SEQGHNGNREVLAP
+1407 SEQGHNGNREVLSP
-1421 PPFE
+1421 PPFD

>member
-12 KLTKLSSGRRLLEAM
+12 TLTKLSSGRRLLEAL
-27 LILCSLFAIWLMAAL
+27 LILIVLFAVWLMAAL

-54 TAWHEPIHNLGGAPG
+54 TAWHEPIHNLGGMPG

-88 VIIIGGC
+88 VIIVGGC
-95 WFAWRHQE
+95 WFAWRHQSS
-103 NDEYIDYFAVS
+103 DEYIDYFAVS
-114 LRLIGALALILTSC
+114 LRIIGVLALILTSC

-147 GSLLS
+147 GRLLS

-164 TIALLCI
+164 TIALLCV

-185 SIAEK
+185 TIAEK
-190 LGGGILSV
+190 LGGWILNI

-211 WVDEGE
+211 WVDEDEYEDDEE
-217 YEDEEEEYDD
+217 YEDENHGK
-227 EEAARP
+227 
-233 QESRRARI
+233 QHESRRARI
-241 LRSALA
+241 LRGALA
-247 RRKRLAEKFT
+247 RRKRLAEKFI
-257 NPMGRKT
+257 NPMGRQT

-274 DDGEEVVQYSASGAP
+274 DDDEEITYTARG
-289 VAADDVLFSGASAA
+289 VAADPDDVLFSGNRATQ
-303 RPAEDDVLFSGASAV
+303 PEYDE
-318 RPGDFDPYDPL
+318 YDPL
-329 LNGHSIAEPVS
+329 LNGAPITEPV
-340 AAAAATAA
+340 AVAAAATTATQSWAA
-348 PQAWAESPVGH
+348 PVEPVTQTPPVASVDVPPAQPTVAWQPVPGPQT
-359 HGAAPAY
+359 GEPVIAPA
-366 QPEASYPPQQAYQP
+366 PEGYPQQSQYAQP
-380 EPAPFQQAAYQP
+380 AVQYNEPL
-392 PAGQTAPQAY
+392 
-402 QPEPAPYQ
+402 Q
-410 QPVYDPRAGQP
+410 QPVQPQQPYYAPAAEQP
-421 APQAYQPEPAPYQ
+421 AQQPYYAPAPEQPVAGNAWQAEEQQSTFAPQSTYQTEQTYQ
-434 QPAYDPY
+434 QPA
-441 AGQPA
+441 AQ
-446 PQAYQPEP
+446 EP
-454 APYQQPAYDPH
+454 LYQQP
-465 AGQPAPQAYQPEPAP
+465 QPVE
-480 YQQPAYDPHAGQPA
+480 QQP
-494 PQAYQPELAPYQQP
+494 
-508 TYDPHAGQPA
+508 
-518 PQAYQPEPAPYQQP
+518 
-532 AYDPYAGQ
+532 
-540 PAPQAYQQPAYDPH
+540 
-554 AGQPAPQPYQP
+554 
-565 EPAAYQPQS
+565 
-574 APVPPPEPEPEVVQE
+574 VVEPEPVVE
-589 EVKRPP
+589 ETKPARPP

-610 ELLASWYQPIPEPE
+610 EQLAAWYQPIPEPVKE
-624 SPIATKPLTPPTTA
+624 PEPIKSSLKAPSVA
-638 SKPPVE
+638 AVPPVE
-644 TTVVSAVA
+644 AAAAVSPL
-652 AGVHQATAAS
+652 AS
-662 GGAAAATSSTA
+662 GVKKATLATGAAATVA
-673 ASAAATPLFSP
+673 APVFSL
-684 ASSGPRVQ
+684 ANSGGPRPQ
-692 VKEGIGPKLPRPNRV
+692 VKEGIGPQLPRPKRI

-715 ASYGIKLPSQREAE
+715 ASYGIKLPSQRAAEEKAREA
-729 QRARQAE
+729 QRNQY
-736 RDPHY
+736 DSGDQY
-741 DDELLSDEEADAME
+741 NDDEIDAMQ
-755 QDELARQFAATQ
+755 QDELARQFAQTQ
-767 QQRYGHRWEDDNA
+767 QQRYGEQYQHDVPVNAED
-780 TDDDEADAA
+780 ADAA
-789 AEAELARQFAA
+789 AEAELARQFAQ
-800 TQQQRYATE
+800 TQQQRYSGE
-809 QPPGANP
+809 QPAGANP
-816 FSPADYEFSPMKT
+816 FSLDDFEFSPMKA
-829 LVNDGPSEPLFTPTP
+829 LLDDGPHEPLFTPIVEP
-844 EVQPQQPAQRYQQPA
+844 VQ
-859 AAPQQGYQPAQHQPI
+859 
-874 HHQPVPPQP
+874 
-883 QSYPTASQPVQPQQP
+883 QPQQP
-898 VAPQGHQPAAPA
+898 VAPQQQYQQPQQPVPPQPQYQQPQQPVA
-910 PQESL
+910 PQPQYQQPQQPVAPQQQYQQPQQPVAPQQQYQQPQQPVAPQPQDTL
-915 IHPLLMRNGDS
+915 LHPLLMRNGDS
-926 RPLQKPT
+926 RPLHKPT

-1061 VVLGKDIAGDP
+1061 VVLGKDIAGEP

-1142 KDAANALRWSVNEM
+1142 KDAANALRWCVNEM

-1179 EAARMGRPIPDPYWK
+1179 EADRMMRPIPDPYWK
-1194 PGDSMDAVH
+1194 PGDSMDAQH
-1203 PVLEKLPYIVVL
+1203 PVLKKEPYIVVL

-1280 DSRTILDQGGAESLL
+1280 DSRTILDQAGAESLL

-1304 PNSTTPV
+1304 PNSTLPV

-1351 GGGFDGGE
+1351 AGGFDGAE
-1359 ELDPLFDQAVN
+1359 ELDPLFDQAVQ

-1421 PPFE
+1421 PPFD